1 MPIVEIQKVAGT
13 KKERVDLTVG
23 SFFYSDF
30 LAHRKDLSRDVLV
43 MVNGVELNLDDELD
57 FEITPTHFIQVFDQP
72 KGVIGDIL
80 NPVFNLVTKVFSFL
94 APKTPSFS
102 AAESNVKDS
111 PNNRLTGQTNV
122 ARAYQARPEI
132 HGQVRAFPDLIQQSM
147 FEYNNNLKTVTEWL
161 NIGIGEYKT
170 ESIRFAESDFTAMA
184 GASYKIYRPKEVIPL
199 INEGF
204 EFPDIDGQELPGPNE
219 SKDIPRYTAEANEV
233 VEIRLLGG
241 NAYAKIVRQDD
252 FDYFTQVV
260 FPRYISM
267 LISVSYEIM
276 AYNNETGQMEQITIT
291 KNITVDARLTSYA
304 ETDDESV
311 ILPVEYYTFFFDEL
325 SGSEFSQLPSNTR
338 INTTKFVMYDNQF
351 LTVGPF
357 FSPVDGD
364 QLWVHTQG
372 QLDGGSTA
380 SARID
385 YWKVD
390 VNNEEVVGTRKSKS
404 ISIHANNGARNYY
417 RTDKID
423 LIDGYSRYA
432 VQLTRVNNSS
442 DRSIMKV
449 ENAHIV
455 RVRENVIFE
464 NDTIVN
470 VSVRATEAPT
480 GARERKYN
488 LLATRMVISYDR
500 VSKQVDYTLRPSRSF
515 ADAVLHTW
523 LITAGESERNIDID
537 GLYRIHDSLPDER
550 LGYFDFTFDDEDIS
564 LGQRI
569 ETICNAARVTAYY
582 DNAVL
587 TFSRE
592 QSSEFPMTTFNRSN
606 ITGND
611 MKISYDM
618 SMPSG
623 YDGIELEYVEP
634 VRNKKDYIRF
644 RVDENGITEGL
655 SRTPNKIVLQGCRNR
670 YQAIDRA
677 LLEANRLIHQRTSI
691 SLTTLADGGNVYP
704 SDMVLIADTY
714 DSNQQAGY
722 ITERKG
728 EVFTTSEKIKF
739 DEEVWVYLTDSMS
752 YTTQKFKAEPRP
764 DTEFGFMASV
774 PEDIELNLYDGYRVQ
789 SSSRYVIATS
799 VETENIKWVIT
810 DKRPLGGERYT
821 ITATEYFD
829 AKADYNA

>member
-1 MPIVEIQKVAGT
+1 MPIVEIQLVAGT
-13 KKERVDLTVG
+13 PKERVDLKVG

-30 LAHRKDLSRDVLV
+30 LVHQQLHTDVV
-43 MVNGVELNLDDELD
+43 IIVNGRELQEDDELD

-72 KGVIGDIL
+72 KSVIGDIL

-102 AAESNVKDS
+102 VAESNVKDS

-184 GASYKIYRPKEVIPL
+184 GASYKIYKPKEVIPL

-219 SKDIPRYTAEANEV
+219 SKDIPQQTATANEV
-233 VEIRLLGG
+233 VSGEIKGG
-241 NAYAKIVRQDD
+241 EVAIKIVKQDE
-252 FDYFTQVV
+252 FEYFYELTK
-260 FPRYISM
+260 PRSISM
-267 LISVSYEIM
+267 TVNVSYD
-276 AYNNETGQMEQITIT
+276 TPQGSVT
-291 KNITVDARLTSYA
+291 KDVKIDAQLVDAKES
-304 ETDDESV
+304 DDGSL
-311 ILPVEYYTFFFDEL
+311 INPVEYYEFFFTNL
-325 SGSEFSQLPSNTR
+325 SGTDLAQLPPNAVV
-338 INTTKFVMYDNQF
+338 NTTKFILYDNQF

-364 QLWVHTQG
+364 QMWIHLQA
-372 QLDGGSTA
+372 QLGGGDNCNATVE
-380 SARID
+380 I
-385 YWKVD
+385 WKVNAD
-390 VNNEEVVGTRKSKS
+390 NEEIAGTRQSFNTALS
-404 ISIHANNGARNYY
+404 ANNGARVYY
-417 RTDKID
+417 KTDKVT
-423 LIDGYSRYA
+423 LNSGRGRYA
-432 VQLTRVNNSS
+432 VQLTRRNNSS
-442 DRSIMKV
+442 DQSIMKI

-455 RVRENVIFE
+455 RVRENVVFE

-500 VSKQVDYTLRPSRSF
+500 ASKQVDYTLRPSRSF

-523 LITAGESERNIDID
+523 LITAGESEKNIDID
-537 GLYRIHDSLPDER
+537 GLYRIYDSLPDER
-550 LGYFDFTFDDEDIS
+550 LGYFDYTFDDEDIS

-569 ETICNAARVTAYY
+569 ETICNAARVTAYF

-670 YQAIDRA
+670 YQAMDRA

-739 DEEVWVYLTDSMS
+739 DEEMWVYLTDSMG
-752 YTTQKFKAEPRP
+752 YTTQKFKAEPRQ
-764 DTEFGFMASV
+764 DTEFGFIASV
-774 PEDIELNLYDGYRVQ
+774 PEDIELNFYDGYRVQ
-789 SSSRYVIATS
+789 SPSRYVIATS
-799 VETENIKWVIT
+799 VETESIKWVIT

>member
-1 MPIVEIQKVAGT
+1 M
-13 KKERVDLTVG
+13 
-23 SFFYSDF
+23 
-30 LAHRKDLSRDVLV
+30 
-43 MVNGVELNLDDELD
+43 
-57 FEITPTHFIQVFDQP
+57 
-72 KGVIGDIL
+72 
-80 NPVFNLVTKVFSFL
+80 FNLVTKVFSFL

-184 GASYKIYRPKEVIPL
+184 GASYKIYKPKEVIQL

-219 SKDIPRYTAEANEV
+219 SKDIPQQTATASEV
-233 VEIRLLGG
+233 VSGEIKGG
-241 NAYAKIVRQDD
+241 EAAIKIVKQDE
-252 FDYFTQVV
+252 FEYFYELTK
-260 FPRYISM
+260 PRSISM
-267 LISVSYEIM
+267 TVNVSYD
-276 AYNNETGQMEQITIT
+276 TPQGSVT
-291 KNITVDARLTSYA
+291 KDVKIDAQLVDAKES
-304 ETDDESV
+304 DDGSL
-311 ILPVEYYTFFFDEL
+311 INPVEYYEFFFTNLTGTDL
-325 SGSEFSQLPSNTR
+325 AQLPPNAVV
-338 INTTKFVMYDNQF
+338 NTTKFILYDNQF

-364 QLWVHTQG
+364 QMWVHLQA
-372 QLDGGSTA
+372 QLGGGDNCNATVE
-380 SARID
+380 I
-385 YWKVD
+385 WKINTD
-390 VNNEEVVGTRKSKS
+390 NEEIAGTRQSFNTALS
-404 ISIHANNGARNYY
+404 ANNGARVYY
-417 RTDKID
+417 KTDKVT
-423 LIDGYSRYA
+423 LNSGRGRYA
-432 VQLTRVNNSS
+432 VQLTRRNNSS
-442 DRSIMKV
+442 DQSIMKV

-455 RVRENVIFE
+455 RVRESVVFE

-488 LLATRMVISYDR
+488 LLATRMHISYDR

-523 LITAGESERNIDID
+523 LITAGESEKNIDID
-537 GLYRIHDSLPDER
+537 GLYRIYDSLPDER
-550 LGYFDFTFDDEDIS
+550 LGYFDYTFDDEDIS

-569 ETICNAARVTAYY
+569 ETICNSARVTAYY

-670 YQAIDRA
+670 YQAMDRA

-722 ITERKG
+722 ITERDG
-728 EVFTTSEKIKF
+728 GAFTTSEKIKF
-739 DEEVWVYLTDSMS
+739 DEEMWVYLTDSMG
-752 YTTQKFKAEPRP
+752 YTTQKFKAEPRI
-764 DTEFGFMASV
+764 DTDFGFIASV
-774 PEDIELNLYDGYRVQ
+774 PENIELNFYDGYQKQ
-789 SSSRYVIATS
+789 SPSRYVIATS
-799 VETENIKWVIT
+799 VELESIKWVIT

-829 AKADYNA
+829 AKPDYNA

>member
-13 KKERVDLTVG
+13 KKERVDLKVG

-30 LAHRKDLSRDVLV
+30 LVHQKLHTDVV
-43 MVNGVELNLDDELD
+43 IIVNGRELQDDDELD
-57 FEITPTHFIQVFDQP
+57 FEITPTHYIQVFDQP

-219 SKDIPRYTAEANEV
+219 SKDIPQQTATANEV
-233 VEIRLLGG
+233 VSGEIKGG
-241 NAYAKIVRQDD
+241 EAAIKIVKQDE
-252 FDYFTQVV
+252 FEYFFELTK
-260 FPRYISM
+260 PRSISM
-267 LISVSYEIM
+267 TVNVSYD
-276 AYNNETGQMEQITIT
+276 TPQGSVT
-291 KNITVDARLTSYA
+291 KDVKIDAQLVDAKES
-304 ETDDESV
+304 DDGSL
-311 ILPVEYYTFFFDEL
+311 INPVEYYEFFFTSL
-325 SGSEFSQLPSNTR
+325 SGTDLAQLPPNAVV
-338 INTTKFVMYDNQF
+338 NTTKFILYDNQF

-364 QLWVHTQG
+364 QMWIHLQA
-372 QLDGGSTA
+372 QLGGGDNCNATVEIWK
-380 SARID
+380 ID
-385 YWKVD
+385 TD
-390 VNNEEVVGTRKSKS
+390 NEEIAGTRQSFNTALS
-404 ISIHANNGARNYY
+404 ANNGARVYY
-417 RTDKID
+417 KTDKVT
-423 LIDGYSRYA
+423 LNSGRGRYA
-432 VQLTRVNNSS
+432 VQLTRRNNSS
-442 DRSIMKV
+442 DQSIMKI

-455 RVRENVIFE
+455 RVRENVVFE

-523 LITAGESERNIDID
+523 LITAGESEKNIDID
-537 GLYRIHDSLPDER
+537 GLYRINDSLSDER
-550 LGYFDFTFDDEDIS
+550 LGYFDYTFDDEDIS

-569 ETICNAARVTAYY
+569 ETICNAARVTAYF

-670 YQAIDRA
+670 YQALDRA

-739 DEEVWVYLTDSMS
+739 DEEMWVYLTESMG
-752 YTTQKFKAEPRP
+752 YTTQKFKAEPRQ
-764 DTEFGFMASV
+764 DTEFGFIASV
-774 PEDIELNLYDGYRVQ
+774 PEDIELNLYDGYQKQ
-789 SSSRYVIATS
+789 SPSRYVIAAS
-799 VETENIKWVIT
+799 VELENIKWVIT

-829 AKADYNA
+829 AKPDYNA

>member
-1 MPIVEIQKVAGT
+1 MPIVEIQRIAGT
-13 KKERVDLTVG
+13 PKERVDLKVG

-30 LAHRKDLSRDVLV
+30 LVHQQLHSDVV
-43 MVNGVELNLDDELD
+43 IAVNGRELQEDDELD

-80 NPVFNLVTKVFSFL
+80 NPVFSLVTKVFSFL
-94 APKTPSFS
+94 VQKPASFS

-219 SKDIPRYTAEANEV
+219 SKDIPQQTATANEV
-233 VEIRLLGG
+233 VSGEIKGG
-241 NAYAKIVRQDD
+241 EAAIKIVKQDE
-252 FDYFTQVV
+252 FEYFYELTK
-260 FPRYISM
+260 PRSISM
-267 LISVSYEIM
+267 TVNVSYD
-276 AYNNETGQMEQITIT
+276 TPQGSVT
-291 KNITVDARLTSYA
+291 KDVKIDAQLVDAKES
-304 ETDDESV
+304 DDGSL
-311 ILPVEYYTFFFDEL
+311 INPVEYYEFFFTNL
-325 SGSEFSQLPSNTR
+325 SGTDLAQLPPNAVV
-338 INTTKFVMYDNQF
+338 NTTKFILYDNQF

-364 QLWVHTQG
+364 QMWIHLQA
-372 QLDGGSTA
+372 QLGGGDNCNATVE
-380 SARID
+380 I
-385 YWKVD
+385 WKINTD
-390 VNNEEVVGTRKSKS
+390 NEEIAGTRQSFNTALS
-404 ISIHANNGARNYY
+404 ANNGARVYY
-417 RTDKID
+417 KTDKVT
-423 LIDGYSRYA
+423 LNSGRGRYA
-432 VQLTRVNNSS
+432 VQLTRRNNSS
-442 DRSIMKV
+442 DQSVMKI

-455 RVRENVIFE
+455 RVRENVVFE

-523 LITAGESERNIDID
+523 LITAGESEKNIDID
-537 GLYRIHDSLPDER
+537 GLYRIYDSLPDER
-550 LGYFDFTFDDEDIS
+550 LGYFDYTFDDEDIS

-569 ETICNAARVTAYY
+569 ETICNAARVTAYF

-644 RVDENGITEGL
+644 RVDENGIAEGL

-670 YQAIDRA
+670 YQAMDRA

-739 DEEVWVYLTDSMS
+739 DEEMWVYLTDSMG
-752 YTTQKFKAEPRP
+752 YTTQKFKAEPRQ
-764 DTEFGFMASV
+764 DTEFGFIASV
-774 PEDIELNLYDGYRVQ
+774 PEDIELNFYDGYRVQ
-789 SSSRYVIATS
+789 SPSRYVIATS
-799 VETENIKWVIT
+799 VETDNIKWVIT

-829 AKADYNA
+829 AKPNYNA

>member
-1 MPIVEIQKVAGT
+1 MPIVEIQRIAGT
-13 KKERVDLTVG
+13 PKERVDLTVG

-30 LAHRKDLSRDVLV
+30 LVHQQLHSDATII
-43 MVNGVELNLDDELD
+43 VNGREMQDDDELD

-184 GASYKIYRPKEVIPL
+184 GASYKIYKPKEVIPL

-219 SKDIPRYTAEANEV
+219 SKDIPQQTATANEV
-233 VEIRLLGG
+233 VSGEIKGG
-241 NAYAKIVRQDD
+241 EAAIKIVKQDE
-252 FDYFTQVV
+252 FEYFYELTK
-260 FPRYISM
+260 PRSISM
-267 LISVSYEIM
+267 TVNVSYD
-276 AYNNETGQMEQITIT
+276 TPQGSVT
-291 KNITVDARLTSYA
+291 KDVKIDAQLVDAKES
-304 ETDDESV
+304 DDGSL
-311 ILPVEYYTFFFDEL
+311 INPAEYYEFFFTNL
-325 SGSEFSQLPSNTR
+325 SGTDLAQLPPNAVV
-338 INTTKFVMYDNQF
+338 NTTKFILYDNQF

-364 QLWVHTQG
+364 QMWIHLQA
-372 QLDGGSTA
+372 QLGGGDNCNATVEIWK
-380 SARID
+380 ID
-385 YWKVD
+385 TD
-390 VNNEEVVGTRKSKS
+390 NEEIAGTRQSFNTALS
-404 ISIHANNGARNYY
+404 ANNGARVYY
-417 RTDKID
+417 KTDKVT
-423 LIDGYSRYA
+423 LNSGRGRYA
-432 VQLTRVNNSS
+432 VQLTRRNNSS
-442 DRSIMKV
+442 DQSIMKI

-455 RVRENVIFE
+455 RVRENVVFD

-488 LLATRMVISYDR
+488 LLATRMHISYDR

-523 LITAGESERNIDID
+523 LITAGESEKNIDID
-537 GLYRIHDSLPDER
+537 GLYRINDSLPDER
-550 LGYFDFTFDDEDIS
+550 LGYFDYTFDDEDIS

-569 ETICNAARVTAYY
+569 ETICNAARVTAYF

-644 RVDENGITEGL
+644 RVNENGITEGL
-655 SRTPNKIVLQGCRNR
+655 SRTPNKIILQGCRNR
-670 YQAIDRA
+670 YQALDRA

-722 ITERKG
+722 VTERNG
-728 EVFTTSEKIKF
+728 EAFTTSEKIKF
-739 DEEVWVYLTDSMS
+739 DEEMWVYLTDSMG
-752 YTTQKFKAEPRP
+752 YTTQKFKVEPRN
-764 DTEFGFMASV
+764 DTELGFIASV
-774 PEDIELNLYDGYRVQ
+774 PEYIELNFYDGYNKQVA
-789 SSSRYVIATS
+789 SRYIIATS
-799 VETENIKWVIT
+799 DELEMTKWVIT

-829 AKADYNA
+829 AKLDYNA

>member
-1 MPIVEIQKVAGT
+1 MHQQ
-13 KKERVDLTVG
+13 LH
-23 SFFYSDF
+23 SDVVI
-30 LAHRKDLSRDVLV
+30 L
-43 MVNGVELNLDDELD
+43 VNGRELQDDDELD

-184 GASYKIYRPKEVIPL
+184 GASYKIYRPKEVIPM

-219 SKDIPRYTAEANEV
+219 SKDIPQQTATANEV
-233 VEIRLLGG
+233 VSGEIKGG
-241 NAYAKIVRQDD
+241 EAAIKIVKQDE
-252 FDYFTQVV
+252 FEYFFELTK
-260 FPRYISM
+260 PRSISM
-267 LISVSYEIM
+267 TVNVSYD
-276 AYNNETGQMEQITIT
+276 TPQGSVT
-291 KNITVDARLTSYA
+291 KDVKIDAQLVDAKES
-304 ETDDESV
+304 DDGSL
-311 ILPVEYYTFFFDEL
+311 INPVEYYEFFFTNLTGTDL
-325 SGSEFSQLPSNTR
+325 AQLPPNAVV
-338 INTTKFVMYDNQF
+338 NTTKFILYDNQF

-364 QLWVHTQG
+364 QMWVHTQG
-372 QLDGGSTA
+372 QLGGGDYC

-385 YWKVD
+385 IWKVD
-390 VNNEEVVGTRKSKS
+390 VNNEEITGTRQQLVTRL
-404 ISIHANNGARNYY
+404 NETNGTRVYY
-417 RTDKID
+417 KTEKIN
-423 LIDGYSRYA
+423 LAAGRGRYA
-432 VQLTRVNNSS
+432 IQLTRLENSN
-442 DRSIMKV
+442 DHSIMKI

-455 RVRENVIFE
+455 RVRENVVFE

-488 LLATRMVISYDR
+488 LLATRMHISYDR

-523 LITAGESERNIDID
+523 LITAGESEKNIDID
-537 GLYRIHDSLPDER
+537 GLYRINDSLPDDR
-550 LGYFDFTFDDEDIS
+550 LGYFDYTFDDEDIS

-569 ETICNAARVTAYY
+569 ETICNAARVTAYF

-670 YQAIDRA
+670 YQAMDRA

-722 ITERKG
+722 ITDRNG

-739 DEEVWVYLTDSMS
+739 DEEMWVYLTDSMG
-752 YTTQKFKAEPRP
+752 YTTQKFKAEPRIN
-764 DTEFGFMASV
+764 TEFGFIASV
-774 PEDIELNLYDGYRVQ
+774 PEDIELNLYDGYQKQ
-789 SSSRYVIATS
+789 SPSRYVIAAS
-799 VETENIKWVIT
+799 VELENIKWVIT

-829 AKADYNA
+829 AKPDYNA

>member
-1 MPIVEIQKVAGT
+1 MPIVEIQRVAGT
-13 KKERVDLTVG
+13 PKERVDLKVG

-30 LAHRKDLSRDVLV
+30 LVHQQLHSDVLII
-43 MVNGVELNLDDELD
+43 VNGRELQEDDELD

-72 KGVIGDIL
+72 KSVIGDIL

-184 GASYKIYRPKEVIPL
+184 GASYRIYKPREVIPL

-219 SKDIPRYTAEANEV
+219 SKDIPQQTATANEV
-233 VEIRLLGG
+233 VSGEIKGG
-241 NAYAKIVRQDD
+241 EAAIKIVKQDE
-252 FDYFTQVV
+252 FEYFYELTK
-260 FPRYISM
+260 PR
-267 LISVSYEIM
+267 SVSMTVNVSYDTPQGSVTKDIIIDAQLADAKESDDGALIGKTYYYE
-276 AYNNETGQMEQITIT
+276 
-291 KNITVDARLTSYA
+291 
-304 ETDDESV
+304 
-311 ILPVEYYTFFFDEL
+311 FFFTNLTGTDL
-325 SGSEFSQLPSNTR
+325 AQLPPNAV
-338 INTTKFVMYDNQF
+338 INTSKFILYDNQF

-364 QLWVHTQG
+364 QMWIHLQA
-372 QLDGGSTA
+372 QLGGGDNCNATVE
-380 SARID
+380 I
-385 YWKVD
+385 WKINTD
-390 VNNEEVVGTRKSKS
+390 NEEIAGTRQSFNTALS
-404 ISIHANNGARNYY
+404 ANNGARVYY
-417 RTDKID
+417 KTDKVT
-423 LIDGYSRYA
+423 LNSGRGRYA
-432 VQLTRVNNSS
+432 VQLTRRNNSS
-442 DRSIMKV
+442 DQSIMKI

-455 RVRENVIFE
+455 RVRENVVFE

-523 LITAGESERNIDID
+523 LITAGESEKNIDID
-537 GLYRIHDSLPDER
+537 GLYRIYDSLPDER
-550 LGYFDFTFDDEDIS
+550 LGYFDYTFDDEDIS

-569 ETICNAARVTAYY
+569 ETICNAARVTAYF

-670 YQAIDRA
+670 YQALDRA

-722 ITERKG
+722 ITDRTG
-728 EVFTTSEKIKF
+728 NAFTTSEKIKF
-739 DEEVWVYLTDSMS
+739 DNEMWVYLTDSMG
-752 YTTQKFKAEPRP
+752 YTTQKFKADPRQ
-764 DTEFGFMASV
+764 DTELGFIANV
-774 PEDIELNLYDGYRVQ
+774 PEEIELNFYDGYNKQVA
-789 SSSRYVIATS
+789 SRYIIATS
-799 VETENIKWVIT
+799 DELEMTKWIIT

-829 AKADYNA
+829 AKPDYNV

>member
-1 MPIVEIQKVAGT
+1 MPIVEIQRIAGT
-13 KKERVDLTVG
+13 PKERVDLKVG

-30 LAHRKDLSRDVLV
+30 LVHREDLSRDVLV
-43 MVNGVELNLDDELD
+43 MVNGVELGLDDELD

-184 GASYKIYRPKEVIPL
+184 GASYKIYKPKEVIPR

-219 SKDIPRYTAEANEV
+219 SKDIPQQTATASEV
-233 VEIRLLGG
+233 VSGEIKGG
-241 NAYAKIVRQDD
+241 EAAIKIVKQDA
-252 FDYFTQVV
+252 FEYFFELTK
-260 FPRYISM
+260 PRSISM
-267 LISVSYEIM
+267 TVNVSYD
-276 AYNNETGQMEQITIT
+276 TPQGSVT
-291 KNITVDARLTSYA
+291 KDVKIDAQLVDVKES
-304 ETDDESV
+304 DDGSL
-311 ILPVEYYTFFFDEL
+311 INPVEYYEFFFTNL
-325 SGSEFSQLPSNTR
+325 SGTDLAQLPPNAVV
-338 INTTKFVMYDNQF
+338 NTTKFILYDNQF

-364 QLWVHTQG
+364 QMWIHLQA
-372 QLDGGSTA
+372 QLGGGDNCNATVE
-380 SARID
+380 I
-385 YWKVD
+385 WKINTD
-390 VNNEEVVGTRKSKS
+390 NEEIAGTRQSFNTALS
-404 ISIHANNGARNYY
+404 ANNGARVYY
-417 RTDKID
+417 KTDKVT
-423 LIDGYSRYA
+423 LNSGRGRYA
-432 VQLTRVNNSS
+432 VQLTRRNNSS
-442 DRSIMKV
+442 DQSIMKI

-455 RVRENVIFE
+455 RVRENVVFE

-523 LITAGESERNIDID
+523 LITAGENERNIDID
-537 GLYRIHDSLPDER
+537 GLYRIYDSLPDER
-550 LGYFDFTFDDEDIS
+550 LGYFDYTFDDEDIS

-569 ETICNAARVTAYY
+569 ETICNVARVTAYF

-592 QSSEFPMTTFNRSN
+592 QSSEFPMTTFSRSN

-644 RVDENGITEGL
+644 RVDEIGITEGI

-670 YQAIDRA
+670 YQALDRA

-739 DEEVWVYLTDSMS
+739 DDEMWVYLTDSMG
-752 YTTQKFKAEPRP
+752 YTTQKFKAEPRQ
-764 DTEFGFMASV
+764 DTDFGFIASV

-789 SSSRYVIATS
+789 SPSRYVIATS
-799 VETENIKWVIT
+799 VETDNIKWVVT

>member
-1 MPIVEIQKVAGT
+1 M
-13 KKERVDLTVG
+13 
-23 SFFYSDF
+23 
-30 LAHRKDLSRDVLV
+30 
-43 MVNGVELNLDDELD
+43 
-57 FEITPTHFIQVFDQP
+57 
-72 KGVIGDIL
+72 
-80 NPVFNLVTKVFSFL
+80 
-94 APKTPSFS
+94 
-102 AAESNVKDS
+102 
-111 PNNRLTGQTNV
+111 
-122 ARAYQARPEI
+122 
-132 HGQVRAFPDLIQQSM
+132 
-147 FEYNNNLKTVTEWL
+147 
-161 NIGIGEYKT
+161 
-170 ESIRFAESDFTAMA
+170 
-184 GASYKIYRPKEVIPL
+184 
-199 INEGF
+199 
-204 EFPDIDGQELPGPNE
+204 PGPNE
-219 SKDIPRYTAEANEV
+219 SNDIPQQTATANEV
-233 VEIRLLGG
+233 VSGEIKGG
-241 NAYAKIVRQDD
+241 EAAIKIVKQDE
-252 FDYFTQVV
+252 FEYFYELTK
-260 FPRYISM
+260 PRSISM
-267 LISVSYEIM
+267 TMNVSYDTPQG
-276 AYNNETGQMEQITIT
+276 YVT
-291 KNITVDARLTSYA
+291 KDVKIDAQLVDAKES
-304 ETDDESV
+304 DDGSL
-311 ILPVEYYTFFFDEL
+311 INPVEYYEFFFTNL
-325 SGSEFSQLPSNTR
+325 SGTDLVQLPPNAVV
-338 INTTKFVMYDNQF
+338 NTTKFILYDNQF

-364 QLWVHTQG
+364 QMWIHLQA
-372 QLDGGSTA
+372 QLGGGDNCNATVE
-380 SARID
+380 I
-385 YWKVD
+385 WKINTD
-390 VNNEEVVGTRKSKS
+390 NEEIASTRQSFNTALS
-404 ISIHANNGARNYY
+404 ANNGARVYY
-417 RTDKID
+417 KTDKVT
-423 LIDGYSRYA
+423 LNSGRGRYA
-432 VQLTRVNNSS
+432 VQLTRRNNSS
-442 DRSIMKV
+442 DQSIMKI

-455 RVRENVIFE
+455 RVRENAVFE

-523 LITAGESERNIDID
+523 LITAGESEKNIDID
-537 GLYRIHDSLPDER
+537 CLYRIYDSLPDER
-550 LGYFDFTFDDEDIS
+550 LGCFDYTFDDEDIS

-670 YQAIDRA
+670 YQALDRA

-714 DSNQQAGY
+714 DSNQQSGY

-728 EVFTTSEKIKF
+728 EIFTTSEKIKF
-739 DEEVWVYLTDSMS
+739 DDEMWVYLTDSMG
-752 YTTQKFKAEPRP
+752 YTTQKFKAEPRQ
-764 DTEFGFMASV
+764 DTEFGFIASV
-774 PEDIELNLYDGYRVQ
+774 PEDIELNFYDGYLVQ
-789 SSSRYVIATS
+789 SPSRYVIATS
-799 VETENIKWVIT
+799 VELENTKWVIT

-829 AKADYNA
+829 AKPDYNA

>member
-1 MPIVEIQKVAGT
+1 MPIVEIQRIAGT
-13 KKERVDLTVG
+13 PKERVDLTVG

-30 LAHRKDLSRDVLV
+30 LVHQQLHTDVV
-43 MVNGVELNLDDELD
+43 IIVNGRELQEDDELD

-72 KGVIGDIL
+72 KNVIGDIL

-184 GASYKIYRPKEVIPL
+184 GASYKIYKPKEVIPL

-219 SKDIPRYTAEANEV
+219 SKDIPRQTATANEV
-233 VEIRLLGG
+233 VSGEIKGG
-241 NAYAKIVRQDD
+241 EAAIKIVKQDD
-252 FDYFTQVV
+252 FEYFYELTK
-260 FPRYISM
+260 PRSISM
-267 LISVSYEIM
+267 TVNVSFDTPQGSVSKDVRM
-276 AYNNETGQMEQITIT
+276 DAQL
-291 KNITVDARLTSYA
+291 VDAKIS
-304 ETDDESV
+304 DDGSL
-311 ILPVEYYTFFFDEL
+311 INPTEYYEFFFSNLTGTEL
-325 SGSEFSQLPSNTR
+325 AQLPPNAVV
-338 INTTKFVMYDNQF
+338 NTTKFILYDNQF

-364 QLWVHTQG
+364 QMWIHLQA
-372 QLDGGSTA
+372 QLGGGDNCNATVE
-380 SARID
+380 I
-385 YWKVD
+385 WKINTD
-390 VNNEEVVGTRKSKS
+390 NEEIVGTRQSFNTALS
-404 ISIHANNGARNYY
+404 ANNGSRVYY
-417 RTDKID
+417 KTDKVT
-423 LIDGYSRYA
+423 LNSGRGRYA
-432 VQLTRVNNSS
+432 VQLTRRNNSS
-442 DRSIMKV
+442 DQSVMKI

-455 RVRENVIFE
+455 RVRENVVFE
-464 NDTIVN
+464 NDTIAT
-470 VSVRATEAPT
+470 VSIRATEAPT

-550 LGYFDFTFDDEDIS
+550 LGYFDYTFDDEDIS

-569 ETICNAARVTAYY
+569 ENICNAARVTAYY

-655 SRTPNKIVLQGCRNR
+655 SRAPNKIVLQGCRNR
-670 YQAIDRA
+670 YQALDRA

-739 DEEVWVYLTDSMS
+739 DEEMWVYLTDSMG

-764 DTEFGFMASV
+764 DTEFGFIASV
-774 PEDIELNLYDGYRVQ
+774 PEDIELNFYDGYQKQ
-789 SSSRYVIATS
+789 SPSRYVIATS
-799 VETENIKWVIT
+799 VELENIKWVIT

-829 AKADYNA
+829 AKPDYNA

>member
-1 MPIVEIQKVAGT
+1 MPIVEIQRVAGT
-13 KKERVDLTVG
+13 PKERVDLKVG

-30 LAHRKDLSRDVLV
+30 LVHQQLHTDVV
-43 MVNGVELNLDDELD
+43 IIVNGRELQDDDELD
-57 FEITPTHFIQVFDQP
+57 FEITPTHYIQVFDQP

-161 NIGIGEYKT
+161 NIGIGEYRT

-184 GASYKIYRPKEVIPL
+184 GASYKIYKPKEVIPL

-219 SKDIPRYTAEANEV
+219 SKDIPQQTATANEV
-233 VEIRLLGG
+233 VSGEIKGG
-241 NAYAKIVRQDD
+241 EAAIKIVKQDE
-252 FDYFTQVV
+252 FEYFYELTK
-260 FPRYISM
+260 PRSISM
-267 LISVSYEIM
+267 TVNVSYD
-276 AYNNETGQMEQITIT
+276 TPQGSVT
-291 KNITVDARLTSYA
+291 KDVKIDAQLVDAK
-304 ETDDESV
+304 ESNDGSL
-311 ILPVEYYTFFFDEL
+311 INPVEYYEFFFTNL
-325 SGSEFSQLPSNTR
+325 SGTDLAQLPPNAVV
-338 INTTKFVMYDNQF
+338 NTTKFILYDNQF

-364 QLWVHTQG
+364 QMWIHLQA
-372 QLDGGSTA
+372 QLGGGDNCNATVE
-380 SARID
+380 I
-385 YWKVD
+385 WKINTD
-390 VNNEEVVGTRKSKS
+390 NEEIAGTRQSFNTALS
-404 ISIHANNGARNYY
+404 ANNGARVYY
-417 RTDKID
+417 RTDKVT
-423 LIDGYSRYA
+423 LNSGRGRYA
-432 VQLTRVNNSS
+432 VQLTRRNNSS
-442 DRSIMKV
+442 DQSIMKI

-455 RVRENVIFE
+455 RVRENVVFE

-523 LITAGESERNIDID
+523 LITAGESEKNIDID
-537 GLYRIHDSLPDER
+537 GLYRINDSLPDER
-550 LGYFDFTFDDEDIS
+550 LGYFDYTFDDEDIS

-582 DNAVL
+582 DNAVI

-670 YQAIDRA
+670 YQALDRA

-728 EVFTTSEKIKF
+728 EIFTTSEKIKF
-739 DEEVWVYLTDSMS
+739 DDEMWVYLTDSMG
-752 YTTQKFKAEPRP
+752 YTTQKFKAEPRS
-764 DTEFGFMASV
+764 DTEFGFIASV

-789 SSSRYVIATS
+789 SPSRYVIATS
-799 VETENIKWVIT
+799 VETDNIKWVIT

>member
-1 MPIVEIQKVAGT
+1 MPIVEIQRIAGT
-13 KKERVDLTVG
+13 PKERVDLKVG

-30 LAHRKDLSRDVLV
+30 LVHQQLHNDAVII
-43 MVNGVELNLDDELD
+43 VNGRELQEDDELD

-184 GASYKIYRPKEVIPL
+184 GASYKIYRPSEVIPL

-219 SKDIPRYTAEANEV
+219 SKDIPQQTATANEV
-233 VEIRLLGG
+233 VSGEIKGG
-241 NAYAKIVRQDD
+241 EAAIRIVKQDE
-252 FDYFTQVV
+252 FEYFYELTK
-260 FPRYISM
+260 PRSISM
-267 LISVSYEIM
+267 TVNVSYD
-276 AYNNETGQMEQITIT
+276 TPQGSVT
-291 KNITVDARLTSYA
+291 KDVKIDAQLVDAKES
-304 ETDDESV
+304 DDGSL
-311 ILPVEYYTFFFDEL
+311 INPVEYYEFFFTNLTGTDL
-325 SGSEFSQLPSNTR
+325 AQLPPNAVV
-338 INTTKFVMYDNQF
+338 NTTKFTLYDNQF

-364 QLWVHTQG
+364 QMWIHLQA
-372 QLDGGSTA
+372 QLGGGDNCNATVE
-380 SARID
+380 I
-385 YWKVD
+385 WKINTD
-390 VNNEEVVGTRKSKS
+390 NEEIAGTRQSFNTALS
-404 ISIHANNGARNYY
+404 ANNGARVYY
-417 RTDKID
+417 KTDKVT
-423 LIDGYSRYA
+423 LNSGRGRYA
-432 VQLTRVNNSS
+432 VQLTRRNNSS
-442 DRSIMKV
+442 DQSIMKI

-455 RVRENVIFE
+455 RVRENVVFE

-500 VSKQVDYTLRPSRSF
+500 VSKQVDYALRPSRSF

-523 LITAGESERNIDID
+523 LITAGESEKNIDID
-537 GLYRIHDSLPDER
+537 GLYRIYDSLPDER
-550 LGYFDFTFDDEDIS
+550 LGYFDYTFDDEDIS

-569 ETICNAARVTAYY
+569 ETICNSARVTAYF

-592 QSSEFPMTTFNRSN
+592 QTSEFPMTTFNRSN

-644 RVDENGITEGL
+644 RVDENGITEGV

-670 YQAIDRA
+670 YQALDRA

-722 ITERKG
+722 ITERNG

-739 DEEVWVYLTDSMS
+739 NEEMWVYLTDSIG

-764 DTEFGFMASV
+764 DTEFGFIASV
-774 PEDIELNLYDGYRVQ
+774 PEDIELNFYDGYQKQ
-789 SSSRYVIATS
+789 SPSRYVIATS
-799 VETENIKWVIT
+799 VELENIKWVIT

-829 AKADYNA
+829 AKPDYSA

>member
-1 MPIVEIQKVAGT
+1 MPIVEIQRIAGT
-13 KKERVDLTVG
+13 PKERVDLKVG

-30 LAHRKDLSRDVLV
+30 LVHQQLHSDV
-43 MVNGVELNLDDELD
+43 MIIVNGRELQDDDELD
-57 FEITPTHFIQVFDQP
+57 FDITPTHFIQVFDQP

-184 GASYKIYRPKEVIPL
+184 GASYKIYKPKEVIPR

-219 SKDIPRYTAEANEV
+219 SKDIPQQTATANEV
-233 VEIRLLGG
+233 VSGEIKGG
-241 NAYAKIVRQDD
+241 EAAIKIVKQDE
-252 FDYFTQVV
+252 FEYFYELTK
-260 FPRYISM
+260 PRSISM
-267 LISVSYEIM
+267 TVNVSYD
-276 AYNNETGQMEQITIT
+276 TPQGSVT
-291 KNITVDARLTSYA
+291 KDVKIDAQLVDAK
-304 ETDDESV
+304 ESNDGSL
-311 ILPVEYYTFFFDEL
+311 INPVEYYEFFFTNL
-325 SGSEFSQLPSNTR
+325 SGTDLAQLPPNAVV
-338 INTTKFVMYDNQF
+338 NTTKFILYDNQF

-364 QLWVHTQG
+364 QMWIHLQA
-372 QLDGGSTA
+372 QLGGGDNCNATVE
-380 SARID
+380 I
-385 YWKVD
+385 WKINTD
-390 VNNEEVVGTRKSKS
+390 NEEIAGTRQSFNTALS
-404 ISIHANNGARNYY
+404 ANNGARVYY
-417 RTDKID
+417 KTDKVT
-423 LIDGYSRYA
+423 LNSGRGRYA
-432 VQLTRVNNSS
+432 VQLTRRNNSS
-442 DRSIMKV
+442 DQSIMKI

-455 RVRENVIFE
+455 RVRENVVFE

-488 LLATRMVISYDR
+488 LLATRMHISYDR

-537 GLYRIHDSLPDER
+537 GLYRIYDSLPDER
-550 LGYFDFTFDDEDIS
+550 LGYFDYTFDDEDIS

-569 ETICNAARVTAYY
+569 ETICNSARVTAYY

-670 YQAIDRA
+670 YQAMDRA
-677 LLEANRLIHQRTSI
+677 LLEANRLIHQRTSV

-722 ITERKG
+722 ITERNG

-739 DEEVWVYLTDSMS
+739 DDEMWVYLTDSMG
-752 YTTQKFKAEPRP
+752 YTTQKFKAEPRQ
-764 DTEFGFMASV
+764 DTEFGFTASV
-774 PEDIELNLYDGYRVQ
+774 PEDIELNFYDGHWVQ
-789 SSSRYVIATS
+789 SPSRYVIATS
-799 VETENIKWVIT
+799 VETDNIKWVIT

-829 AKADYNA
+829 AKPDYNA

>member
-30 LAHRKDLSRDVLV
+30 LVHQQLHNDVV
-43 MVNGVELNLDDELD
+43 IIVNGRELQSDDELG

-132 HGQVRAFPDLIQQSM
+132 HGQVRAFPNLIQQSM

-184 GASYKIYRPKEVIPL
+184 GASYKIYRPKEIIPL

-219 SKDIPRYTAEANEV
+219 SKDIPQQTATANEV
-233 VEIRLLGG
+233 VSGEIKGG
-241 NAYAKIVRQDD
+241 EAAIKIVKQDEFEYFYELTKPRSISMTVNVSYDTPQGSVTKDVKIDAQLVDAKISDD
-252 FDYFTQVV
+252 G
-260 FPRYISM
+260 S
-267 LISVSYEIM
+267 LI
-276 AYNNETGQMEQITIT
+276 T
-291 KNITVDARLTSYA
+291 
-304 ETDDESV
+304 
-311 ILPVEYYTFFFDEL
+311 PVEYYEFFFTNL
-325 SGSEFSQLPSNTR
+325 SGTDLAQLPPNAVV
-338 INTTKFVMYDNQF
+338 NTTKFILYDNQF

-364 QLWVHTQG
+364 QMWIHLQA
-372 QLDGGSTA
+372 QLGGGDNCNATVE
-380 SARID
+380 I
-385 YWKVD
+385 WKINTD
-390 VNNEEVVGTRKSKS
+390 NEEISGTRQSFNTTLS
-404 ISIHANNGARNYY
+404 ANNGARVYY
-417 RTDKID
+417 KTDKVT
-423 LIDGYSRYA
+423 LNSGRGRYA
-432 VQLTRVNNSS
+432 VQLTRRNNSS
-442 DRSIMKV
+442 DQSIMKI

-455 RVRENVIFE
+455 RVRENVVFE

-488 LLATRMVISYDR
+488 LLATRMHISYDR

-523 LITAGESERNIDID
+523 LITAGESEKNIDID
-537 GLYRIHDSLPDER
+537 GLYRIYDSLPDER
-550 LGYFDFTFDDEDIS
+550 LGYFDYTFDDEDIS

-670 YQAIDRA
+670 YQAMDRA

-728 EVFTTSEKIKF
+728 EAFTTSEKIKF
-739 DEEVWVYLTDSMS
+739 DEEMWVYLTDSMG
-752 YTTQKFKAEPRP
+752 YTTQKFKAEPRQ
-764 DTEFGFMASV
+764 DTEFGFIANV
-774 PEDIELNLYDGYRVQ
+774 PEDVELNFYDGYNKQVA
-789 SSSRYVIATS
+789 SRYIIATS
-799 VETENIKWVIT
+799 DELEMTKWAIT
-810 DKRPLGGERYT
+810 DKRPLGSERYT

-829 AKADYNA
+829 AKPDYNA

>member
-30 LAHRKDLSRDVLV
+30 LVHREDLSRDVLV
-43 MVNGVELNLDDELD
+43 TVNGVELGLDDELD

-72 KGVIGDIL
+72 KGVVSDIL

-184 GASYKIYRPKEVIPL
+184 GASYKIYKPKEVIPL

-219 SKDIPRYTAEANEV
+219 SKDIPRQTATANEV
-233 VEIRLLGG
+233 VSGEIKGG
-241 NAYAKIVRQDD
+241 EAAIKIIKQDE
-252 FDYFTQVV
+252 FEYFYELTK
-260 FPRYISM
+260 PRSISM
-267 LISVSYEIM
+267 TVNVSYD
-276 AYNNETGQMEQITIT
+276 TPQGVVT
-291 KNITVDARLTSYA
+291 KDVKIDAQLVDAKES
-304 ETDDESV
+304 DDGSL
-311 ILPVEYYTFFFDEL
+311 INPVEYYEFFFTNL
-325 SGSEFSQLPSNTR
+325 SGTDLAQLPPNAVV
-338 INTTKFVMYDNQF
+338 NTTKFILYDNQF

-364 QLWVHTQG
+364 QMWIHLQA
-372 QLDGGSTA
+372 QLGGGDNCNATVE
-380 SARID
+380 I
-385 YWKVD
+385 WKINTD
-390 VNNEEVVGTRKSKS
+390 NEEISGTRQSFNTALS
-404 ISIHANNGARNYY
+404 ANNGARVYY
-417 RTDKID
+417 KTDKVT
-423 LIDGYSRYA
+423 LNSGRGRYA
-432 VQLTRVNNSS
+432 VQLTRRNNSS
-442 DRSIMKV
+442 DQSIMKI
-449 ENAHIV
+449 ENSHIV
-455 RVRENVIFE
+455 RVRENVVFE

-500 VSKQVDYTLRPSRSF
+500 ASKQVDYTLRPSRSF

-537 GLYRIHDSLPDER
+537 GLYRIYDSLPDER
-550 LGYFDFTFDDEDIS
+550 LGYFDYTFDDEDIS

-644 RVDENGITEGL
+644 RVDENGIAKGL

-670 YQAIDRA
+670 YQALDRA

-722 ITERKG
+722 ITERNG
-728 EVFTTSEKIKF
+728 EVFKTSEKIKF
-739 DEEVWVYLTDSMS
+739 DEEMWVYLTDSMG
-752 YTTQKFKAEPRP
+752 YTTQKFKAEPRE
-764 DTEFGFMASV
+764 DTEFGFIAGV
-774 PEDIELNLYDGYRVQ
+774 PEDIELNFYDGYNKQVA
-789 SSSRYVIATS
+789 SRYIIATS
-799 VETENIKWVIT
+799 DELEMTKWVIT

>member
-1 MPIVEIQKVAGT
+1 MPIVEIQRIAGT
-13 KKERVDLTVG
+13 PKERVDLKVG

-30 LAHRKDLSRDVLV
+30 LVHQQLHTDVV
-43 MVNGVELNLDDELD
+43 IVVNGRELQDDDELD
-57 FEITPTHFIQVFDQP
+57 FEITPTHFIQVLDQP
-72 KGVIGDIL
+72 KSVIGDIL

-184 GASYKIYRPKEVIPL
+184 GASYKIYKPKDVIPL

-219 SKDIPRYTAEANEV
+219 SKDIPQQTATANEV
-233 VEIRLLGG
+233 VSGEIKGG
-241 NAYAKIVRQDD
+241 EAAIKIVKQDE
-252 FDYFTQVV
+252 FEYFYELTK
-260 FPRYISM
+260 PRSISM
-267 LISVSYEIM
+267 TVNVSYD
-276 AYNNETGQMEQITIT
+276 TPQGSVT
-291 KNITVDARLTSYA
+291 KDVKIDAQLADAKES
-304 ETDDESV
+304 DDGSL
-311 ILPVEYYTFFFDEL
+311 INPVEYYEFFFTNLTGTDL
-325 SGSEFSQLPSNTR
+325 AQLPPNAVV
-338 INTTKFVMYDNQF
+338 NTTKFILYDNQF

-364 QLWVHTQG
+364 QMWIHLQA
-372 QLDGGSTA
+372 QLGGGDNCNATVE
-380 SARID
+380 I
-385 YWKVD
+385 WKINTD
-390 VNNEEVVGTRKSKS
+390 NEEIAGTRQSFNTALS
-404 ISIHANNGARNYY
+404 ANNGARVYY
-417 RTDKID
+417 KTDKVT
-423 LIDGYSRYA
+423 LNSGRGRYA
-432 VQLTRVNNSS
+432 VQLTRRNNSS
-442 DRSIMKV
+442 DQSIMKI

-537 GLYRIHDSLPDER
+537 GLYRIYDSLPDER
-550 LGYFDFTFDDEDIS
+550 LGYFDYTFDDEDIS

-569 ETICNAARVTAYY
+569 ETICNAARVTAYF

-623 YDGIELEYVEP
+623 YDGIELEYVDP

-670 YQAIDRA
+670 YQAMDRA

-728 EVFTTSEKIKF
+728 EVFKTSEKIKF
-739 DEEVWVYLTDSMS
+739 GEEMWVYLTDSMG
-752 YTTQKFKAEPRP
+752 YTTQKFKAESRQ
-764 DTEFGFMASV
+764 DTEFGFIASV
-774 PEDIELNLYDGYRVQ
+774 PEYIELNFYDGYQKQ
-789 SSSRYVIATS
+789 SPSRYVIATS
-799 VETENIKWVIT
+799 VELENIKWVIT

-829 AKADYNA
+829 AKPDYNA

>member
-1 MPIVEIQKVAGT
+1 MPIVEIQRIAGT
-13 KKERVDLTVG
+13 PKERVDLTVG

-30 LAHRKDLSRDVLV
+30 LVHQQLHSDAVII
-43 MVNGVELNLDDELD
+43 VNGRELQEDDELD

-72 KGVIGDIL
+72 KSVIGDIL

-102 AAESNVKDS
+102 VAESNVKDS

-132 HGQVRAFPDLIQQSM
+132 HGQVRVFPDLIQQSM

-184 GASYKIYRPKEVIPL
+184 GANYKIYKPKEVIPL

-219 SKDIPRYTAEANEV
+219 SKDIPQQTATANEV
-233 VEIRLLGG
+233 VSGEIKGG
-241 NAYAKIVRQDD
+241 EAAIKIVKQDE
-252 FDYFTQVV
+252 FEYFYELTK
-260 FPRYISM
+260 PRSISM
-267 LISVSYEIM
+267 TVNVSYD
-276 AYNNETGQMEQITIT
+276 TPQGSVT
-291 KNITVDARLTSYA
+291 KDVKIDAQLVDAKES
-304 ETDDESV
+304 DDGSL
-311 ILPVEYYTFFFDEL
+311 INPVEYYEFFFTNL
-325 SGSEFSQLPSNTR
+325 SGTDLAQLPPNAVV
-338 INTTKFVMYDNQF
+338 NTTKFILYDNQF

-364 QLWVHTQG
+364 QMWIHLQA
-372 QLDGGSTA
+372 QLGGGDNCNATVE
-380 SARID
+380 I
-385 YWKVD
+385 WKINTD
-390 VNNEEVVGTRKSKS
+390 NEEIAGTRQSFNTALS
-404 ISIHANNGARNYY
+404 ANNGARVYY
-417 RTDKID
+417 KTDKVT
-423 LIDGYSRYA
+423 LNSGRGRYA
-432 VQLTRVNNSS
+432 VQLTRRNNSS
-442 DRSIMKV
+442 DQSIMKI

-455 RVRENVIFE
+455 RVRENVVFE

-523 LITAGESERNIDID
+523 LITAGESEKNIDID
-537 GLYRIHDSLPDER
+537 GLYRIYDSLPDER
-550 LGYFDFTFDDEDIS
+550 LGYFDYTFDDEDIS

-569 ETICNAARVTAYY
+569 ETICNAARVTAYF

-670 YQAIDRA
+670 YQAMDRA

-739 DEEVWVYLTDSMS
+739 DEEMWVYLTDSMG

-764 DTEFGFMASV
+764 DTEFGFIASV

-789 SSSRYVIATS
+789 SPSRYVIATS
-799 VETENIKWVIT
+799 VEIENIKWVIT

-829 AKADYNA
+829 AKPDYNA

>member
-1 MPIVEIQKVAGT
+1 MPIVEIQRIAGT
-13 KKERVDLTVG
+13 PKERVDLTVG

-30 LAHRKDLSRDVLV
+30 LVHREDLSRDVLV
-43 MVNGVELNLDDELD
+43 TVNGVELGLDDELD

-184 GASYKIYRPKEVIPL
+184 GASYKIYRPKEVIPR

-219 SKDIPRYTAEANEV
+219 SKDIPQQTATANEV
-233 VEIRLLGG
+233 VSGEIKGG
-241 NAYAKIVRQDD
+241 EAAIKIVKQDE
-252 FDYFTQVV
+252 FEYFFELTK
-260 FPRYISM
+260 PRSISM
-267 LISVSYEIM
+267 TVNVSYD
-276 AYNNETGQMEQITIT
+276 TPQGSVT
-291 KNITVDARLTSYA
+291 KDVKIDAQLVDAKES
-304 ETDDESV
+304 DDGSL
-311 ILPVEYYTFFFDEL
+311 INPVEYYEFFFTNL
-325 SGSEFSQLPSNTR
+325 SGTDLAQLPPNAAV
-338 INTTKFVMYDNQF
+338 NTTKFILYDNQF

-364 QLWVHTQG
+364 QMWIHLQA
-372 QLDGGSTA
+372 QLGGDHHCNA
-380 SARID
+380 DID
-385 YWKVD
+385 IWKINT
-390 VNNEEVVGTRKSKS
+390 NNEEITGTRQSF
-404 ISIHANNGARNYY
+404 NTQLYGGNGARVYY
-417 RTDKID
+417 KTDKVT
-423 LIDGYSRYA
+423 LNSGRGRYA
-432 VQLTRVNNSS
+432 VQLTRRNNSS
-442 DRSIMKV
+442 DQSVMKI

-455 RVRENVIFE
+455 RVRENVVFE

-488 LLATRMVISYDR
+488 LLATRMHISYDR
-500 VSKQVDYTLRPSRSF
+500 VSKQVNYTLRPSRSF

-523 LITAGESERNIDID
+523 LITAGESQNNIDID
-537 GLYRIHDSLPDER
+537 GLYRIYDSLPDER
-550 LGYFDFTFDDEDIS
+550 LGYFDYTFDDEDIS

-569 ETICNAARVTAYY
+569 ETICNAARVTAYF

-670 YQAIDRA
+670 YQAMDRA

-739 DEEVWVYLTDSMS
+739 DEEMWVYLTDSMG

-764 DTEFGFMASV
+764 DTEFGFIASV
-774 PEDIELNLYDGYRVQ
+774 PEDIELNFYDGYNKQVA
-789 SSSRYVIATS
+789 SRYIIATS
-799 VETENIKWVIT
+799 DELEMTKWVIT
-810 DKRPLGGERYT
+810 DKRPLGSERYT

-829 AKADYNA
+829 AKPDYNA

>member
-1 MPIVEIQKVAGT
+1 MPIVEIQRIAGT
-13 KKERVDLTVG
+13 PKERVDLTVG

-30 LAHRKDLSRDVLV
+30 LVHQQLHTDVV
-43 MVNGVELNLDDELD
+43 IIVNGRELQEDDELD

-72 KGVIGDIL
+72 KSVIGDIL

-184 GASYKIYRPKEVIPL
+184 GASYKIYKPKEVIPL

-219 SKDIPRYTAEANEV
+219 SKDIPQQTATANEV
-233 VEIRLLGG
+233 VSGEIKGG
-241 NAYAKIVRQDD
+241 EAAIKIVKQDE
-252 FDYFTQVV
+252 FEYFYELTK
-260 FPRYISM
+260 PR
-267 LISVSYEIM
+267 SVSMTVNVSYD
-276 AYNNETGQMEQITIT
+276 TPQGSVT
-291 KNITVDARLTSYA
+291 KDVKIDAQLVDAKES
-304 ETDDESV
+304 DDGSL
-311 ILPVEYYTFFFDEL
+311 INPVEYYEFFFTNL
-325 SGSEFSQLPSNTR
+325 SGTDLAQLPPNAVV
-338 INTTKFVMYDNQF
+338 NTTKFILYDNQF

-364 QLWVHTQG
+364 QMWIHLQA
-372 QLDGGSTA
+372 QLGGGDNCNATVE
-380 SARID
+380 I
-385 YWKVD
+385 WKINTD
-390 VNNEEVVGTRKSKS
+390 NEEIAGTRQSFNTALS
-404 ISIHANNGARNYY
+404 ANNGARVYY
-417 RTDKID
+417 KTDKVT
-423 LIDGYSRYA
+423 LNSGRGRYA
-432 VQLTRVNNSS
+432 VQLTRRNNSS
-442 DRSIMKV
+442 DQSIMKI

-455 RVRENVIFE
+455 RVRENVVFE

-523 LITAGESERNIDID
+523 LITAGESEKNIDID
-537 GLYRIHDSLPDER
+537 GLYRIFDSLPDER

-670 YQAIDRA
+670 YQALDRA

-722 ITERKG
+722 LTERNG

-739 DEEVWVYLTDSMS
+739 DEEMWVYLTDSMG

-764 DTEFGFMASV
+764 DTEFGFIASV
-774 PEDIELNLYDGYRVQ
+774 PEDIELNFYDGYRVQ
-789 SSSRYVIATS
+789 SPSRYVIATS
-799 VETENIKWVIT
+799 VETGNIKWVIT

-829 AKADYNA
+829 AKPDYNA

>member
-1 MPIVEIQKVAGT
+1 MPIVEIQRIAGT
-13 KKERVDLTVG
+13 PKERVDLTVG

-30 LAHRKDLSRDVLV
+30 LAHQQLHTDVV
-43 MVNGVELNLDDELD
+43 IIVNGRELKDDDELD

-72 KGVIGDIL
+72 KSVIGDIL

-170 ESIRFAESDFTAMA
+170 ESVRFAESDFTAMA
-184 GASYKIYRPKEVIPL
+184 GASYKIYKPKEVIPL

-219 SKDIPRYTAEANEV
+219 SKDIPQQMATANEV
-233 VEIRLLGG
+233 VSGEIKGG
-241 NAYAKIVRQDD
+241 EAAIKIVKQDE
-252 FDYFTQVV
+252 FEYFYELTK
-260 FPRYISM
+260 PRSISM
-267 LISVSYEIM
+267 TVNVSYDTPQGSITKDVKIDAQLVDAKESDDGSLIS
-276 AYNNETGQMEQITIT
+276 
-291 KNITVDARLTSYA
+291 
-304 ETDDESV
+304 
-311 ILPVEYYTFFFDEL
+311 PVEYYEFFFTNL
-325 SGSEFSQLPSNTR
+325 SGTDLAQLPPNAVV
-338 INTTKFVMYDNQF
+338 NTTKFILYDNQF

-364 QLWVHTQG
+364 QMWIHLQA
-372 QLDGGSTA
+372 QLGGGDNCNATVE
-380 SARID
+380 I
-385 YWKVD
+385 WKINTD
-390 VNNEEVVGTRKSKS
+390 NEEIAGTRQSFNTALS
-404 ISIHANNGARNYY
+404 ANNGARVYY
-417 RTDKID
+417 KTDKVT
-423 LIDGYSRYA
+423 LNSGRGRYA
-432 VQLTRVNNSS
+432 VQLTRRNNSS
-442 DRSIMKV
+442 DQSIMKI

-455 RVRENVIFE
+455 RVRENVVFE

-488 LLATRMVISYDR
+488 LLATRMHISYDR

-523 LITAGESERNIDID
+523 LITAGESEKNIDID
-537 GLYRIHDSLPDER
+537 GLYRIYDSLPDER
-550 LGYFDFTFDDEDIS
+550 LGYFDYTFDDEDIS

-670 YQAIDRA
+670 YQAMDRA

-722 ITERKG
+722 ITKRNGDAFK
-728 EVFTTSEKIKF
+728 TSEKIKF
-739 DEEVWVYLTDSMS
+739 DNDMWVYLTDSMG

-764 DTEFGFMASV
+764 DTEFGFIASV
-774 PEDIELNLYDGYRVQ
+774 PEDIELNFYDGYQKQ
-789 SSSRYVIATS
+789 SPSRYVIATS
-799 VETENIKWVIT
+799 VELGNIKWVIT

>member
-1 MPIVEIQKVAGT
+1 MPIVEIQRIAGT
-13 KKERVDLTVG
+13 PKERVDLKVG

-30 LAHRKDLSRDVLV
+30 LVHQQLHTDVV
-43 MVNGVELNLDDELD
+43 IVVNGRELQEDDELD

-72 KGVIGDIL
+72 KSVIGDIL

-102 AAESNVKDS
+102 AAESNIKDS

-184 GASYKIYRPKEVIPL
+184 GASYKIYKPKEVIPL

-219 SKDIPRYTAEANEV
+219 SKDIPRQTATANEV
-233 VEIRLLGG
+233 VSGEIKGG
-241 NAYAKIVRQDD
+241 EAAIKIVKQDEFEYFYELTKPRSISMTVNVSFDTPQGSVSKDVRIDAQLVDAKISDD
-252 FDYFTQVV
+252 G
-260 FPRYISM
+260 S
-267 LISVSYEIM
+267 LI
-276 AYNNETGQMEQITIT
+276 NPT
-291 KNITVDARLTSYA
+291 
-304 ETDDESV
+304 
-311 ILPVEYYTFFFDEL
+311 EYYEFFFSNLTGTEL
-325 SGSEFSQLPSNTR
+325 AQLPPNAVV
-338 INTTKFVMYDNQF
+338 NTTKFILYDNQF

-364 QLWVHTQG
+364 QLWVHTQAN
-372 QLDGGSTA
+372 LGGGENCN
-380 SARID
+380 ARIEW
-385 YWKVD
+385 WKID
-390 VNNEEVVGTRKSKS
+390 ENNEEISGTRKSVTVS
-404 ISIHANNGARNYY
+404 LRETNGARTYY
-417 RTDKID
+417 RTDK
-423 LIDGYSRYA
+423 LNLVAGRGRYS
-432 VQLTRVNNSS
+432 VQLTRLNNSNDQS
-442 DRSIMKV
+442 VMKI

-455 RVRENVIFE
+455 RVRENVVFY
-464 NDTIVN
+464 NDTIAT
-470 VSVRATEAPT
+470 VSIRATEAPT

-523 LITAGESERNIDID
+523 LITAGESEKNIDID
-537 GLYRIHDSLPDER
+537 GLYRIFDGLPDER

-618 SMPSG
+618 TMPSG

-670 YQAIDRA
+670 YQAMDRA

-722 ITERKG
+722 ITERNG

-739 DEEVWVYLTDSMS
+739 DDEMWVYLTDSMG
-752 YTTQKFKAEPRP
+752 YTTQKFKAEPRQ
-764 DTEFGFMASV
+764 DTEFGFIASV
-774 PEDIELNLYDGYRVQ
+774 PEDIELNLYDGYQKQ
-789 SSSRYVIATS
+789 SPSRYVISTS
-799 VETENIKWVIT
+799 VELENIKWVIT

-829 AKADYNA
+829 AKPDYNA

>member
-1 MPIVEIQKVAGT
+1 MPIVEIQRVAGT
-13 KKERVDLTVG
+13 KKERVDLKVG

-30 LAHRKDLSRDVLV
+30 LVHREDLSRDVLV
-43 MVNGVELNLDDELD
+43 TVNGVELGLDDELD
-57 FEITPTHFIQVFDQP
+57 FEITPTHYIQVFDQP

-102 AAESNVKDS
+102 TAESNVKDS

-184 GASYKIYRPKEVIPL
+184 GASYKIYKPKEVIPL

-219 SKDIPRYTAEANEV
+219 SKDIPQQTATANEV
-233 VEIRLLGG
+233 VSGEIKGG
-241 NAYAKIVRQDD
+241 EAAIKIVKQDE
-252 FDYFTQVV
+252 FEYFYELTK
-260 FPRYISM
+260 PRSISM
-267 LISVSYEIM
+267 TVNVSYD
-276 AYNNETGQMEQITIT
+276 TPQGSVT
-291 KNITVDARLTSYA
+291 KDVKIDAQLVDAKES
-304 ETDDESV
+304 DDGSL
-311 ILPVEYYTFFFDEL
+311 INPVEYYEFFFTNL
-325 SGSEFSQLPSNTR
+325 SGTDLAQLPPNAVV
-338 INTTKFVMYDNQF
+338 NTTKFILYDNQF

-364 QLWVHTQG
+364 QMWIHLQA
-372 QLDGGSTA
+372 QLGGGDNCNATVEIWK
-380 SARID
+380 ID
-385 YWKVD
+385 TD
-390 VNNEEVVGTRKSKS
+390 NEEIAGTRQSFNTALS
-404 ISIHANNGARNYY
+404 ANNGARVYY
-417 RTDKID
+417 KTDKVT
-423 LIDGYSRYA
+423 LNSGRGRYA
-432 VQLTRVNNSS
+432 VQLTRRNNSS
-442 DRSIMKV
+442 DQSIMKI

-455 RVRENVIFE
+455 RVRENVVFE

-488 LLATRMVISYDR
+488 LLATRMHISYDR

-537 GLYRIHDSLPDER
+537 GLYRIYDSLPDER
-550 LGYFDFTFDDEDIS
+550 LGYFDYTFDDEDIS

-569 ETICNAARVTAYY
+569 ETICNSARVTAYF

-634 VRNKKDYIRF
+634 VRNKKDYIRY

-670 YQAIDRA
+670 YQAMDRA

-728 EVFTTSEKIKF
+728 EAFKTSEKIKF
-739 DEEVWVYLTDSMS
+739 DDEMWVHLTDSMG
-752 YTTQKFKAEPRP
+752 YTTQKFKAEPRS
-764 DTEFGFMASV
+764 DTELGFIASV

-789 SSSRYVIATS
+789 SPSRYVIATS
-799 VETENIKWVIT
+799 VETGNIKWVIT

-829 AKADYNA
+829 AKPDYNA

>member
-1 MPIVEIQKVAGT
+1 MPIVEIQRVAGT
-13 KKERVDLTVG
+13 PKERVDLKVG

-30 LAHRKDLSRDVLV
+30 LVHQQLHTDVV
-43 MVNGVELNLDDELD
+43 IIVNGRELQEDDELD

-72 KGVIGDIL
+72 KSVIGDIL

-102 AAESNVKDS
+102 VAESNVKDS

-184 GASYKIYRPKEVIPL
+184 GASYKIYKPKEVIPM

-219 SKDIPRYTAEANEV
+219 SKDIPQQTATANEV
-233 VEIRLLGG
+233 VSGEIKGG
-241 NAYAKIVRQDD
+241 EAAIKIVKQDE
-252 FDYFTQVV
+252 FEYFYELTK
-260 FPRYISM
+260 PRSISM
-267 LISVSYEIM
+267 TVNVSYD
-276 AYNNETGQMEQITIT
+276 TPQGSVT
-291 KNITVDARLTSYA
+291 KDVKIDAQLVDAKES
-304 ETDDESV
+304 DDGSL
-311 ILPVEYYTFFFDEL
+311 INPVEYYEFFFTNL
-325 SGSEFSQLPSNTR
+325 SGTDLAQLPPNAVV
-338 INTTKFVMYDNQF
+338 NTTKFILYDNQF

-364 QLWVHTQG
+364 QMWIHLQA
-372 QLDGGSTA
+372 QLGGGDNCNATVE
-380 SARID
+380 I
-385 YWKVD
+385 WKVNAD
-390 VNNEEVVGTRKSKS
+390 NEEIAGTRQSFNTALS
-404 ISIHANNGARNYY
+404 ANNGARVYY
-417 RTDKID
+417 KTDKVT
-423 LIDGYSRYA
+423 LNSGRGRYA
-432 VQLTRVNNSS
+432 VQLTRRNNSS
-442 DRSIMKV
+442 DQSIMKI

-455 RVRENVIFE
+455 RVRENVVFE

-500 VSKQVDYTLRPSRSF
+500 ASKQVDYTLRPSRSF

-523 LITAGESERNIDID
+523 LITAGESEKNIDID
-537 GLYRIHDSLPDER
+537 GLYRIYGSLPDER
-550 LGYFDFTFDDEDIS
+550 LGYFDYTFDDEDIS

-569 ETICNAARVTAYY
+569 ETICNAARVTAYF

-670 YQAIDRA
+670 YQAMDRA

-722 ITERKG
+722 ITERNG
-728 EVFTTSEKIKF
+728 EIFTTSEKIKF
-739 DEEVWVYLTDSMS
+739 DDEMWVYLTDSMG

-764 DTEFGFMASV
+764 DTEFGFIASV
-774 PEDIELNLYDGYRVQ
+774 PEDIELNFYDGYRVQ
-789 SSSRYVIATS
+789 SPSRYVIATS

-829 AKADYNA
+829 AKPDYNA

>member
-1 MPIVEIQKVAGT
+1 M
-13 KKERVDLTVG
+13 
-23 SFFYSDF
+23 
-30 LAHRKDLSRDVLV
+30 HREDLSRDVLV
-43 MVNGVELNLDDELD
+43 TVNGVELGLDDELD
-57 FEITPTHFIQVFDQP
+57 FEITPTHVIQVFDQP
-72 KGVIGDIL
+72 KSVIGDIL

-219 SKDIPRYTAEANEV
+219 SKDIPQQTATANEV
-233 VEIRLLGG
+233 VSGEIKGG
-241 NAYAKIVRQDD
+241 EAAIKIVKQDE
-252 FDYFTQVV
+252 FEYFYELTK
-260 FPRYISM
+260 PRSISM
-267 LISVSYEIM
+267 TVNVSYD
-276 AYNNETGQMEQITIT
+276 TPQGLVT
-291 KNITVDARLTSYA
+291 KDVKIDAQLVDAKES
-304 ETDDESV
+304 DDGSL
-311 ILPVEYYTFFFDEL
+311 INPVEYYEFFFTNL
-325 SGSEFSQLPSNTR
+325 SGTDLAQLPPNAVV
-338 INTTKFVMYDNQF
+338 NTTKFILYDNQF

-364 QLWVHTQG
+364 QMWIHLQA
-372 QLDGGSTA
+372 QLGGGDNCNATVE
-380 SARID
+380 I
-385 YWKVD
+385 WKINTD
-390 VNNEEVVGTRKSKS
+390 NEEIAGTRQSFNTALR
-404 ISIHANNGARNYY
+404 ANNGARVYY
-417 RTDKID
+417 KTDKVT
-423 LIDGYSRYA
+423 LNSGRGRYA
-432 VQLTRVNNSS
+432 VQLTRRNNSS
-442 DRSIMKV
+442 DQSIMKI

-455 RVRENVIFE
+455 RVRENVVFD

-488 LLATRMVISYDR
+488 LLATRMHISYDR

-523 LITAGESERNIDID
+523 LITAGENEKNIDID
-537 GLYRIHDSLPDER
+537 GLYRIYDSLPDEQ
-550 LGYFDFTFDDEDIS
+550 LGYFDYTFDDEGIS

-569 ETICNAARVTAYY
+569 ETICNSARVTAYY

-670 YQAIDRA
+670 YQALDRA

-739 DEEVWVYLTDSMS
+739 DEEMWVYLTDSMG
-752 YTTQKFKAEPRP
+752 YTTQKFKAEPRQ
-764 DTEFGFMASV
+764 DTDFGFIASV
-774 PEDIELNLYDGYRVQ
+774 PEDIELNFYDGYQKQ
-789 SSSRYVIATS
+789 SPSRYVIAAS
-799 VETENIKWVIT
+799 VELENIKWVIT

-829 AKADYNA
+829 AKPDYNV

>member
-1 MPIVEIQKVAGT
+1 MPIVEIQRVAGT
-13 KKERVDLTVG
+13 PKERVDLTVG

-30 LAHRKDLSRDVLV
+30 LVHQQLHNDAVII
-43 MVNGVELNLDDELD
+43 VNGRELQEDDELD
-57 FEITPTHFIQVFDQP
+57 FEIIPTHFIQVFDQP

-132 HGQVRAFPDLIQQSM
+132 HGQVRSFPDLIQQSM

-184 GASYKIYRPKEVIPL
+184 GASYKIYRPSEVIPL

-219 SKDIPRYTAEANEV
+219 SKDIPQQTATANEV
-233 VEIRLLGG
+233 VSGEIIGG
-241 NAYAKIVRQDD
+241 EAAIKIVKQDE
-252 FDYFTQVV
+252 FEYFYELTK
-260 FPRYISM
+260 PRSISM
-267 LISVSYEIM
+267 TVNVSYD
-276 AYNNETGQMEQITIT
+276 TPQGSVT
-291 KNITVDARLTSYA
+291 KDVKIDAQLVDAKES
-304 ETDDESV
+304 DDGSL
-311 ILPVEYYTFFFDEL
+311 INPVEYYEFFFTNLTGTDL
-325 SGSEFSQLPSNTR
+325 AQLPPNAVV
-338 INTTKFVMYDNQF
+338 NTTKFILYDNQF

-364 QLWVHTQG
+364 QMWIHLQA
-372 QLDGGSTA
+372 QLGGGDNCNATVE
-380 SARID
+380 I
-385 YWKVD
+385 WKINTD
-390 VNNEEVVGTRKSKS
+390 NEEIAGTRQSFNTALS
-404 ISIHANNGARNYY
+404 ANNGARVYY
-417 RTDKID
+417 KTDKVT
-423 LIDGYSRYA
+423 LNSGRGRYA
-432 VQLTRVNNSS
+432 VQLTRRNNSS
-442 DRSIMKV
+442 DQSIMKI

-455 RVRENVIFE
+455 RVRENVVFE

-523 LITAGESERNIDID
+523 LITAGESEKNIDID
-537 GLYRIHDSLPDER
+537 GLYRIYDSLPDER
-550 LGYFDFTFDDEDIS
+550 LGYFDYTFDDEDIS

-569 ETICNAARVTAYY
+569 ETICNSARVTAYF

-670 YQAIDRA
+670 YQALDRA

-722 ITERKG
+722 ITERNG

-739 DEEVWVYLTDSMS
+739 SDEMWVYLTDSMG
-752 YTTQKFKAEPRP
+752 YTTQKFKAEPRQ
-764 DTEFGFMASV
+764 DTEFGFIASV
-774 PEDIELNLYDGYRVQ
+774 PEDIELNFYDGYQKQ
-789 SSSRYVIATS
+789 SPSRYVIATS
-799 VETENIKWVIT
+799 VELENIKWVIT

-829 AKADYNA
+829 AKPDYNA

>member
-1 MPIVEIQKVAGT
+1 MPIVEIQRIAGT
-13 KKERVDLTVG
+13 PKERVDLKVG

-30 LAHRKDLSRDVLV
+30 LVHQQLHSDA
-43 MVNGVELNLDDELD
+43 MIIVNGRELQGDDELN
-57 FEITPTHFIQVFDQP
+57 FEILPTHFIQVFDQP
-72 KGVIGDIL
+72 KSVIGDIL

-184 GASYKIYRPKEVIPL
+184 GASYKIYRPSEVIPL

-219 SKDIPRYTAEANEV
+219 SKDIPQQTATANEV
-233 VEIRLLGG
+233 VSGEIKGG
-241 NAYAKIVRQDD
+241 EAAIKIVKQDE
-252 FDYFTQVV
+252 FEYFYELTK
-260 FPRYISM
+260 PRSISM
-267 LISVSYEIM
+267 TVNVSYD
-276 AYNNETGQMEQITIT
+276 TPQGSVT
-291 KNITVDARLTSYA
+291 KDVKIDAQLVDAKES
-304 ETDDESV
+304 DDGSL
-311 ILPVEYYTFFFDEL
+311 INPVEYYEFFFTNLTGTDL
-325 SGSEFSQLPSNTR
+325 AQLPPNAVV
-338 INTTKFVMYDNQF
+338 NTTKFILYDNQF

-364 QLWVHTQG
+364 QMWIHLQA
-372 QLDGGSTA
+372 QLGGGDNCNATVE
-380 SARID
+380 I
-385 YWKVD
+385 WKINTD
-390 VNNEEVVGTRKSKS
+390 NEEIAGTRQSFNTALS
-404 ISIHANNGARNYY
+404 ANNGARVYY
-417 RTDKID
+417 KTDKVT
-423 LIDGYSRYA
+423 LNSGRGRYA
-432 VQLTRVNNSS
+432 VQLTRRNNSS
-442 DRSIMKV
+442 DQSIMKI

-455 RVRENVIFE
+455 RVRENVVFE

-488 LLATRMVISYDR
+488 LLATRMHISYDR

-523 LITAGESERNIDID
+523 LITAGESEKNIDID
-537 GLYRIHDSLPDER
+537 GLYRIFDSLPDER
-550 LGYFDFTFDDEDIS
+550 LGYFDYTFDDEDIS

-569 ETICNAARVTAYY
+569 ETICNAARVTAYF

-670 YQAIDRA
+670 YQAMDRA

-728 EVFTTSEKIKF
+728 EIFTTSEKIKF
-739 DEEVWVYLTDSMS
+739 DEEMWVYLTDSMG
-752 YTTQKFKAEPRP
+752 YTTQRFKAEPRI
-764 DTEFGFMASV
+764 DTEFGFIASV
-774 PEDIELNLYDGYRVQ
+774 PEDIELNFYDGYRVQ
-789 SSSRYVIATS
+789 SPSRYVIATS
-799 VETENIKWVIT
+799 VETDNIKWVIT

>member
-1 MPIVEIQKVAGT
+1 MPIVEIQRIAGIP
-13 KKERVDLTVG
+13 KERVDLTVG

-30 LAHRKDLSRDVLV
+30 LVHREDLSRDVLV
-43 MVNGVELNLDDELD
+43 TVNGVELGLDDELD
-57 FEITPTHFIQVFDQP
+57 FEITPTHYIQVFDQP

-94 APKTPSFS
+94 APKAPSFS
-102 AAESNVKDS
+102 TAESNVKDS

-184 GASYKIYRPKEVIPL
+184 GASYKIYKPKEVIPL

-219 SKDIPRYTAEANEV
+219 SKDIPQQTATANEV
-233 VEIRLLGG
+233 VSGEIKGG
-241 NAYAKIVRQDD
+241 EAAIKIVKQDE
-252 FDYFTQVV
+252 FEYFYELTK
-260 FPRYISM
+260 PRSISM
-267 LISVSYEIM
+267 TVNVSYD
-276 AYNNETGQMEQITIT
+276 TPQGSVT
-291 KNITVDARLTSYA
+291 KDVKIDAQLVDAK
-304 ETDDESV
+304 ENDDGSL
-311 ILPVEYYTFFFDEL
+311 INPVEYYEFFFTNLTGTDL
-325 SGSEFSQLPSNTR
+325 AQLPPNAVV
-338 INTTKFVMYDNQF
+338 NTTKFILYDNQF

-364 QLWVHTQG
+364 QMWVHLQA
-372 QLDGGSTA
+372 QLGGGDNCNATVE
-380 SARID
+380 I
-385 YWKVD
+385 WKINTD
-390 VNNEEVVGTRKSKS
+390 NEEIAGTRQSFNTALS
-404 ISIHANNGARNYY
+404 ANNGARVYY
-417 RTDKID
+417 KTDKVT
-423 LIDGYSRYA
+423 LNSGRGRYA
-432 VQLTRVNNSS
+432 VQLTRRNNSS
-442 DRSIMKV
+442 DQSIMKI

-455 RVRENVIFE
+455 RVRENVVFE

-500 VSKQVDYTLRPSRSF
+500 ASKQVDYTLRPSRSF

-523 LITAGESERNIDID
+523 LITAGESEKNIDID
-537 GLYRIHDSLPDER
+537 GLYRIYDSLPDER
-550 LGYFDFTFDDEDIS
+550 LGYFDYTFDDEDIS

-569 ETICNAARVTAYY
+569 ETICNSARVTAYY

-644 RVDENGITEGL
+644 RADENGITEGL

-670 YQAIDRA
+670 YQAMDRA

-722 ITERKG
+722 ITERNG

-739 DEEVWVYLTDSMS
+739 DDEMWVYLTDSMG

-764 DTEFGFMASV
+764 DTEFGFIASV
-774 PEDIELNLYDGYRVQ
+774 PEDIELNFYDGYRVQ
-789 SSSRYVIATS
+789 SPSRYVIATS
-799 VETENIKWVIT
+799 VETDNIKWVIT

-829 AKADYNA
+829 AKPDYNA

>member
-1 MPIVEIQKVAGT
+1 MSIVEIQKVAGT
-13 KKERVDLTVG
+13 PKERVDLTVG

-30 LAHRKDLSRDVLV
+30 LVHQQLHSDAVIL
-43 MVNGVELNLDDELD
+43 VNGRALQEDDELD
-57 FEITPTHFIQVFDQP
+57 FEITPAHFIQVFDQP

-219 SKDIPRYTAEANEV
+219 SKDIPQQTATANEV
-233 VEIRLLGG
+233 VSGEIKGG
-241 NAYAKIVRQDD
+241 EAAIKIVKQDE
-252 FDYFTQVV
+252 FEYFYELTK
-260 FPRYISM
+260 PRSISM
-267 LISVSYEIM
+267 TVNVSYD
-276 AYNNETGQMEQITIT
+276 TPQGSVT
-291 KNITVDARLTSYA
+291 KDVKIDAQLVDAKES
-304 ETDDESV
+304 DDGSL
-311 ILPVEYYTFFFDEL
+311 INPVEYYEFFFTNL
-325 SGSEFSQLPSNTR
+325 SGTYLAQLPPNAVV
-338 INTTKFVMYDNQF
+338 NTTKFILYDNQF

-364 QLWVHTQG
+364 QMWIHLQA
-372 QLDGGSTA
+372 QLGGGDNCNATVE
-380 SARID
+380 I
-385 YWKVD
+385 WKINTD
-390 VNNEEVVGTRKSKS
+390 NEEIAGTRQSFNTALS
-404 ISIHANNGARNYY
+404 ANNGARVYY
-417 RTDKID
+417 KTDKVT
-423 LIDGYSRYA
+423 LNSGRGRYA
-432 VQLTRVNNSS
+432 VQLTRRNNSS
-442 DRSIMKV
+442 DQSVMKI

-455 RVRENVIFE
+455 RVRENVVFE

-537 GLYRIHDSLPDER
+537 GLYRIYDSLPDEQ
-550 LGYFDFTFDDEDIS
+550 LGYFDYTFDDEDIS

-569 ETICNAARVTAYY
+569 ETICNAARVTAYF

-670 YQAIDRA
+670 YQAMDRA

-722 ITERKG
+722 ITDRNG

-739 DEEVWVYLTDSMS
+739 DDEMWVYLTDSMG
-752 YTTQKFKAEPRP
+752 YTTQKFKAEPRN
-764 DTEFGFMASV
+764 DTEFGFIASA
-774 PEDIELNLYDGYRVQ
+774 PEDIELNFYDGYRVQ
-789 SSSRYVIATS
+789 SPSRYVIATS

>member
-1 MPIVEIQKVAGT
+1 MPIVEIQRVAGT
-13 KKERVDLTVG
+13 PKERVDLTVG

-30 LAHRKDLSRDVLV
+30 LVHQQLHTDVV
-43 MVNGVELNLDDELD
+43 IIVNGRELQDDDELD

-132 HGQVRAFPDLIQQSM
+132 HGQVRAFTDLIQQSM

-184 GASYKIYRPKEVIPL
+184 GASYKIYKPKEVIPL

-219 SKDIPRYTAEANEV
+219 SKDIPQQTATANEV
-233 VEIRLLGG
+233 VSGEIKGG
-241 NAYAKIVRQDD
+241 EAAIKIVKQDE
-252 FDYFTQVV
+252 FEYFYELTK
-260 FPRYISM
+260 PRSISM
-267 LISVSYEIM
+267 TVNVSYD
-276 AYNNETGQMEQITIT
+276 TPQGSVT
-291 KNITVDARLTSYA
+291 KDVKIDAQLVDAKES
-304 ETDDESV
+304 DDGSL
-311 ILPVEYYTFFFDEL
+311 INPVEYYEFFFTNL
-325 SGSEFSQLPSNTR
+325 SGTDLAQLPPNEVV
-338 INTTKFVMYDNQF
+338 NTTKFILYDNQF

-364 QLWVHTQG
+364 QMWIHLQA
-372 QLDGGSTA
+372 QLGGGDNCNATVE
-380 SARID
+380 I
-385 YWKVD
+385 WKINTD
-390 VNNEEVVGTRKSKS
+390 NEEIAGTRQSFNTALS
-404 ISIHANNGARNYY
+404 ANNGARVYY
-417 RTDKID
+417 KTDKVT
-423 LIDGYSRYA
+423 LNSGRGRYA
-432 VQLTRVNNSS
+432 VQLTRRNNSS
-442 DRSIMKV
+442 DQSIMKI

-455 RVRENVIFE
+455 RVRENVVFE

-523 LITAGESERNIDID
+523 LITAGESEKNIDID
-537 GLYRIHDSLPDER
+537 GLYRIFDGLPDER

-569 ETICNAARVTAYY
+569 ETICNAARVTAYF

-670 YQAIDRA
+670 YQAMDRA

-722 ITERKG
+722 ITERNG

-739 DEEVWVYLTDSMS
+739 DEEMWVYLTDSMG
-752 YTTQKFKAEPRP
+752 YTTQKFKAYPRL
-764 DTEFGFMASV
+764 DTEFGFIASV
-774 PEDIELNLYDGYRVQ
+774 PEDIELNLYDGYQKQ
-789 SSSRYVIATS
+789 SPSRYVIAAS
-799 VETENIKWVIT
+799 VELENIKWVIT

-829 AKADYNA
+829 AKPDYNA

>member
-1 MPIVEIQKVAGT
+1 MPIVEIQRIAGT
-13 KKERVDLTVG
+13 PKERVALKVG

-30 LAHRKDLSRDVLV
+30 LVHQQLHTDVV
-43 MVNGVELNLDDELD
+43 IVVNGRELQEDDELD

-72 KGVIGDIL
+72 KSVIGDIL

-219 SKDIPRYTAEANEV
+219 SKDIPRQTATANEV
-233 VEIRLLGG
+233 VSGEIKGG
-241 NAYAKIVRQDD
+241 EAAIKIVKQDEFEYFYELTKPRSISMTVNVSFDTPQGSVSKDVRIDAQLVDAKISDD
-252 FDYFTQVV
+252 G
-260 FPRYISM
+260 S
-267 LISVSYEIM
+267 LI
-276 AYNNETGQMEQITIT
+276 NPT
-291 KNITVDARLTSYA
+291 
-304 ETDDESV
+304 
-311 ILPVEYYTFFFDEL
+311 EYYEFFFSNLTGTEL
-325 SGSEFSQLPSNTR
+325 AQLPPNAVV
-338 INTTKFVMYDNQF
+338 NATKFILYDNQF

-364 QLWVHTQG
+364 QLWVHTQAN
-372 QLDGGSTA
+372 LGGGENCN
-380 SARID
+380 ARIEW
-385 YWKVD
+385 WKID
-390 VNNEEVVGTRKSKS
+390 ESNEEISGTRQSLTVS
-404 ISIHANNGARNYY
+404 LRETNGARTYY
-417 RTDKID
+417 RTDK
-423 LIDGYSRYA
+423 LSLAAGRGRYS
-432 VQLTRVNNSS
+432 VQLTRLNNSNDQS
-442 DRSIMKV
+442 VMKI

-455 RVRENVIFE
+455 RVRENVIFD
-464 NDTIVN
+464 NDSIAT
-470 VSVRATEAPT
+470 VSIRATEAPT

-523 LITAGESERNIDID
+523 LITAGESEKNIDIE
-537 GLYRIHDSLPDER
+537 GLYRIFDGLPDER

-569 ETICNAARVTAYY
+569 ETICNAARVTAYF

-670 YQAIDRA
+670 YQAMDRA
-677 LLEANRLIHQRTSI
+677 LLEANRLIHQRISI
-691 SLTTLADGGNVYP
+691 NLTTLADGGNVYP

-714 DSNQQAGY
+714 DTNQQAGY
-722 ITERKG
+722 ITDRNG

-739 DEEVWVYLTDSMS
+739 DEEKWVYLTDSMG
-752 YTTQKFKAEPRP
+752 YTTQKFKAEPRQ
-764 DTEFGFMASV
+764 DTEFGFIASV
-774 PEDIELNLYDGYRVQ
+774 PEDIELNFYDGYRVQ
-789 SSSRYVIATS
+789 SPSRYVIATS
-799 VETENIKWVIT
+799 VETDNIKWVIT

-829 AKADYNA
+829 AKPDYNA

>member
-1 MPIVEIQKVAGT
+1 MPIVEIQRIAGT
-13 KKERVDLTVG
+13 PKERVDLTVG

-30 LAHRKDLSRDVLV
+30 LVHREDLSRDVLV
-43 MVNGVELNLDDELD
+43 TVNGVELGLDDELD
-57 FEITPTHFIQVFDQP
+57 FEIVPTHFIQVFDQP

-219 SKDIPRYTAEANEV
+219 SKDIPQQTATANEV
-233 VEIRLLGG
+233 VSGEIKGG
-241 NAYAKIVRQDD
+241 EAAIKIVKQDE
-252 FDYFTQVV
+252 FEYFYELTK
-260 FPRYISM
+260 PRSISM
-267 LISVSYEIM
+267 TVNVSYD
-276 AYNNETGQMEQITIT
+276 TPQGSVT
-291 KNITVDARLTSYA
+291 KDVKIDAQLVDAKES
-304 ETDDESV
+304 DDGSL
-311 ILPVEYYTFFFDEL
+311 INPVEYYEFFFTNL
-325 SGSEFSQLPSNTR
+325 SGTDLAQLPPNAVV
-338 INTTKFVMYDNQF
+338 NTTKFILYDNQF

-364 QLWVHTQG
+364 QMWIHLQA
-372 QLDGGSTA
+372 QLGGGDNCNATVE
-380 SARID
+380 I
-385 YWKVD
+385 WKINTD
-390 VNNEEVVGTRKSKS
+390 NEEIAGTRQSFNTALS
-404 ISIHANNGARNYY
+404 ANNGARVYY
-417 RTDKID
+417 KTDKVT
-423 LIDGYSRYA
+423 LNSGRGRYA
-432 VQLTRVNNSS
+432 VQLTRRNNSS
-442 DRSIMKV
+442 DQSVMKI

-455 RVRENVIFE
+455 RVRENVVFE

-488 LLATRMVISYDR
+488 LLATRMHISYDR
-500 VSKQVDYTLRPSRSF
+500 VSKQVDYALRPSRSF

-523 LITAGESERNIDID
+523 LITAGESEKNIDID
-537 GLYRIHDSLPDER
+537 GLYRIFDSLPDER
-550 LGYFDFTFDDEDIS
+550 LGYFDYTFDDEDIS

-655 SRTPNKIVLQGCRNR
+655 SSTPNKIVLQGCRNR
-670 YQAIDRA
+670 YQALDRA

-722 ITERKG
+722 ISERKG
-728 EVFTTSEKIKF
+728 EIFTTSEKIKF
-739 DEEVWVYLTDSMS
+739 DEEMWVYLTDSIG
-752 YTTQKFKAEPRP
+752 YTTQKFKAEPRQ
-764 DTEFGFMASV
+764 DTEFGFIASV
-774 PEDIELNLYDGYRVQ
+774 PDDIELNFYDGYQKQ
-789 SSSRYVIATS
+789 SPSRYVIATS
-799 VETENIKWVIT
+799 VELENIKWVIT

-829 AKADYNA
+829 AKPDYNA

>member
-1 MPIVEIQKVAGT
+1 MPIVEIQRIAGT
-13 KKERVDLTVG
+13 KKERVDLKVG

-30 LAHRKDLSRDVLV
+30 LVHQQLHNDA
-43 MVNGVELNLDDELD
+43 MIIVNGRELQEDDELD
-57 FEITPTHFIQVFDQP
+57 FELTPTHFIQVFDQP

-184 GASYKIYRPKEVIPL
+184 GASYKIYKPKEVIPL

-219 SKDIPRYTAEANEV
+219 SKDIPQQTATANEV
-233 VEIRLLGG
+233 VSGEIKGG
-241 NAYAKIVRQDD
+241 EAAIKIVKQDE
-252 FDYFTQVV
+252 FEYFYELTK
-260 FPRYISM
+260 PRSISM
-267 LISVSYEIM
+267 TVNVSYDTPQGSVNKDVKID
-276 AYNNETGQMEQITIT
+276 AQL
-291 KNITVDARLTSYA
+291 VDVQVS
-304 ETDDESV
+304 DDGSL
-311 ILPVEYYTFFFDEL
+311 INPVEYYEFFFTNLTGTDL
-325 SGSEFSQLPSNTR
+325 AQLPPNAVV
-338 INTTKFVMYDNQF
+338 NTTKFILYDNQF

-364 QLWVHTQG
+364 QMWIHLQA
-372 QLDGGSTA
+372 QLGGGDNCNATVE
-380 SARID
+380 I
-385 YWKVD
+385 WKINTD
-390 VNNEEVVGTRKSKS
+390 NEEIAGTRQSFNTALS
-404 ISIHANNGARNYY
+404 ANNGARVYY
-417 RTDKID
+417 KTDKVT
-423 LIDGYSRYA
+423 LNAGRGRYA
-432 VQLTRVNNSS
+432 VQLTRRNNSS
-442 DRSIMKV
+442 DQSIMKI

-455 RVRENVIFE
+455 RVRESVIFE

-488 LLATRMVISYDR
+488 LLATRMHISYDR

-523 LITAGESERNIDID
+523 LITAGESEKNIDID
-537 GLYRIHDSLPDER
+537 GLYRIYDSLPDER
-550 LGYFDFTFDDEDIS
+550 LGYFDYTFDDEDIS

-569 ETICNAARVTAYY
+569 ETICNAARVTAYF

-655 SRTPNKIVLQGCRNR
+655 SRTPNKIVLQGCRDR
-670 YQAIDRA
+670 YQAMDRA

-714 DSNQQAGY
+714 DTNQQAGY
-722 ITERKG
+722 ITDRNG

-739 DEEVWVYLTDSMS
+739 DEEMWVYLTDSMG
-752 YTTQKFKAEPRP
+752 YTTQKFKAEPRA
-764 DTEFGFMASV
+764 DTEFGFIASV
-774 PEDIELNLYDGYRVQ
+774 PEDIELNFYDGYRVQ
-789 SSSRYVIATS
+789 SPSRYVIATS

-829 AKADYNA
+829 AKPDYNA

>member
-1 MPIVEIQKVAGT
+1 
-13 KKERVDLTVG
+13 
-23 SFFYSDF
+23 
-30 LAHRKDLSRDVLV
+30 
-43 MVNGVELNLDDELD
+43 MVNGVELGLDDELD

-184 GASYKIYRPKEVIPL
+184 GASYKIYKPKEVIPL

-219 SKDIPRYTAEANEV
+219 SKDIPQQTATANKVVSGEIKGGEAA
-233 VEIRLLGG
+233 I
-241 NAYAKIVRQDD
+241 KIVKQDE
-252 FDYFTQVV
+252 FEYFYELTK
-260 FPRYISM
+260 PRSISM
-267 LISVSYEIM
+267 TVNVSYD
-276 AYNNETGQMEQITIT
+276 TPQGSVT
-291 KNITVDARLTSYA
+291 KDVKIDAQLVDAKES
-304 ETDDESV
+304 DDGSL
-311 ILPVEYYTFFFDEL
+311 INPVEYYEFFFTNL
-325 SGSEFSQLPSNTR
+325 SGTDLAQLPPNAVV
-338 INTTKFVMYDNQF
+338 NTTKFILYDNQF

-364 QLWVHTQG
+364 QMWIHLQA
-372 QLDGGSTA
+372 QLGGGDNCNATVEIWK
-380 SARID
+380 ID
-385 YWKVD
+385 TD
-390 VNNEEVVGTRKSKS
+390 NEEIAGTRQSFNTALS
-404 ISIHANNGARNYY
+404 ANNGARVYY
-417 RTDKID
+417 KTDKVT
-423 LIDGYSRYA
+423 LNAGRGRYA
-432 VQLTRVNNSS
+432 VQLTRRNNSS
-442 DRSIMKV
+442 DQSIMKI

-455 RVRENVIFE
+455 RVRENVVFE

-488 LLATRMVISYDR
+488 LLATRMHISYDR

-523 LITAGESERNIDID
+523 LITAGENEENIDID
-537 GLYRIHDSLPDER
+537 GLYRIFDSLRDER
-550 LGYFDFTFDDEDIS
+550 LGYFDYTFDDEDIS

-670 YQAIDRA
+670 YQALDRA

-722 ITERKG
+722 ITERSG
-728 EVFTTSEKIKF
+728 EIFTTSEKIKF
-739 DEEVWVYLTDSMS
+739 DDEMWVYLTDSMG
-752 YTTQKFKAEPRP
+752 YTTQKFKAEPRI
-764 DTEFGFMASV
+764 DTEFGFIASV

-789 SSSRYVIATS
+789 SPSRYVIATS
-799 VETENIKWVIT
+799 VETDNIKWVIT

-829 AKADYNA
+829 AKVDYNA

>member
-1 MPIVEIQKVAGT
+1 MPIVEIQRIAGT
-13 KKERVDLTVG
+13 PKERVDLTVG

-30 LAHRKDLSRDVLV
+30 LVHQQLHSDVVIL
-43 MVNGVELNLDDELD
+43 VNGRELKEDDELN
-57 FEITPTHFIQVFDQP
+57 FEITPTHFIHVFDQP
-72 KGVIGDIL
+72 KSVIGDIL

-184 GASYKIYRPKEVIPL
+184 GASYKIYKPKEVIPL

-219 SKDIPRYTAEANEV
+219 SKDIPRQMATATEV
-233 VEIRLLGG
+233 VSGEIKGG
-241 NAYAKIVRQDD
+241 EAAIKIVKQDEFEYFYELTKPRSISMTVNVSFDTPQGSVSKDVRIDAQLVDAKISDD
-252 FDYFTQVV
+252 G
-260 FPRYISM
+260 S
-267 LISVSYEIM
+267 LI
-276 AYNNETGQMEQITIT
+276 NPT
-291 KNITVDARLTSYA
+291 
-304 ETDDESV
+304 
-311 ILPVEYYTFFFDEL
+311 EYYEFFFSNLTGTEL
-325 SGSEFSQLPSNTR
+325 AQLPPNAVV
-338 INTTKFVMYDNQF
+338 NTTKFILYDNQF

-364 QLWVHTQG
+364 QLWVHTQAN
-372 QLDGGSTA
+372 LGGGESCN
-380 SARID
+380 ARIEW
-385 YWKVD
+385 WKID
-390 VNNEEVVGTRKSKS
+390 ENNEEISGTRQSVTVGLRE
-404 ISIHANNGARNYY
+404 NNGARTYY
-417 RTDKID
+417 RTDK
-423 LIDGYSRYA
+423 LNLAAGRGRYS
-432 VQLTRVNNSS
+432 VQLTRLNNSNDQS
-442 DRSIMKV
+442 VMKI

-455 RVRENVIFE
+455 RVRENVVFE
-464 NDTIVN
+464 NDTIAT
-470 VSVRATEAPT
+470 VSIRATEAPT

-523 LITAGESERNIDID
+523 LITAGESEKNIDID
-537 GLYRIHDSLPDER
+537 GLYRINDSLPDER
-550 LGYFDFTFDDEDIS
+550 LGYFDYTFDDEDIS

-569 ETICNAARVTAYY
+569 ETICNAARVTAYF

-655 SRTPNKIVLQGCRNR
+655 SRTPNKIVLQGCRNL
-670 YQAIDRA
+670 YQAMDRA

-691 SLTTLADGGNVYP
+691 NLTTLADGGNVYP

-714 DSNQQAGY
+714 DTNQQAGY
-722 ITERKG
+722 ITDRNG

-739 DEEVWVYLTDSMS
+739 DEEMWVYLTDSMG
-752 YTTQKFKAEPRP
+752 YTTQKFKAEPRQ
-764 DTEFGFMASV
+764 DTEFGFIANV
-774 PEDIELNLYDGYRVQ
+774 PEDIELNFYDGYQKQ
-789 SSSRYVIATS
+789 SPSRYVIATS
-799 VETENIKWVIT
+799 VELENIKWIIT

-829 AKADYNA
+829 AKPNYNA

>member
-1 MPIVEIQKVAGT
+1 MPIVEIQRVAGT

-23 SFFYSDF
+23 SFFYSNF
-30 LAHRKDLSRDVLV
+30 LVHQKLHTDVV
-43 MVNGVELNLDDELD
+43 IIVNGRELQEDDELD
-57 FEITPTHFIQVFDQP
+57 FEITPTHFIQIFDQP

-184 GASYKIYRPKEVIPL
+184 GASYKIYKPKEVIPL

-219 SKDIPRYTAEANEV
+219 SKDIPQQTATANEV
-233 VEIRLLGG
+233 VSGEIKGG
-241 NAYAKIVRQDD
+241 EAAIKIVKQDE
-252 FDYFTQVV
+252 FEYFYELTK
-260 FPRYISM
+260 PRSISM
-267 LISVSYEIM
+267 TVNVSYDTPQGSVNKDVKID
-276 AYNNETGQMEQITIT
+276 AQL
-291 KNITVDARLTSYA
+291 VDAK
-304 ETDDESV
+304 ESNDGSL
-311 ILPVEYYTFFFDEL
+311 INPVEYYEFFFTNL
-325 SGSEFSQLPSNTR
+325 SGTDLAQLPPNAVV
-338 INTTKFVMYDNQF
+338 NTTKFILYDNQF

-364 QLWVHTQG
+364 QMWVHTQG
-372 QLDGGSTA
+372 QLGGGDYC

-385 YWKVD
+385 IWKID
-390 VNNEEVVGTRKSKS
+390 VNNEEIAGTRQQVVTRLNETNGTRVYYKSE
-404 ISIHANNGARNYY
+404 
-417 RTDKID
+417 KIN
-423 LIDGYSRYA
+423 LAAGRGRYA
-432 VQLTRVNNSS
+432 IQLTRLENSN
-442 DRSIMKV
+442 DHSIMKI

-455 RVRENVIFE
+455 RVRENVVFE

-488 LLATRMVISYDR
+488 LLATRMHISYDR
-500 VSKQVDYTLRPSRSF
+500 VSKQVDYTRRPSRSF

-523 LITAGESERNIDID
+523 LITASESERNIDID
-537 GLYRIHDSLPDER
+537 GLYRINDSLPDER
-550 LGYFDFTFDDEDIS
+550 LGYFDYTFDDEDIS

-644 RVDENGITEGL
+644 RVNENGITEGL

-670 YQAIDRA
+670 YQALDRA

-691 SLTTLADGGNVYP
+691 SLKTLADGGNVYP

-728 EVFTTSEKIKF
+728 ESFTTSEKIKF
-739 DEEVWVYLTDSMS
+739 DEEMWVYLTDSMG
-752 YTTQKFKAEPRP
+752 YTTQKFKAGSRQ
-764 DTEFGFMASV
+764 DTEFGFIASV

-789 SSSRYVIATS
+789 SPSRYVIATS

-829 AKADYNA
+829 AKSDYNA

>member
-1 MPIVEIQKVAGT
+1 MH
-13 KKERVDLTVG
+13 
-23 SFFYSDF
+23 SDVVI
-30 LAHRKDLSRDVLV
+30 L
-43 MVNGVELNLDDELD
+43 VNGRALQEDDELD

-219 SKDIPRYTAEANEV
+219 SKDIPQQTATANEV
-233 VEIRLLGG
+233 VSGEIKGG
-241 NAYAKIVRQDD
+241 EAAIKIVKQDE
-252 FDYFTQVV
+252 FEYFYELTK
-260 FPRYISM
+260 PRSISM
-267 LISVSYEIM
+267 TVNVSYD
-276 AYNNETGQMEQITIT
+276 TPQGSVT
-291 KNITVDARLTSYA
+291 KDVKIDAQLVDAKES
-304 ETDDESV
+304 DDGSL
-311 ILPVEYYTFFFDEL
+311 INPVEYYEFFFTNL
-325 SGSEFSQLPSNTR
+325 SGTDLAQLPPNAVV
-338 INTTKFVMYDNQF
+338 NTTKFILYDNQF

-364 QLWVHTQG
+364 QLWVHTQAN
-372 QLDGGSTA
+372 LGGGENCN
-380 SARID
+380 ARIEW
-385 YWKVD
+385 WKID
-390 VNNEEVVGTRKSKS
+390 ENNEEISGTRQSVTVS
-404 ISIHANNGARNYY
+404 LRETNGARTYY
-417 RTDKID
+417 RTDK
-423 LIDGYSRYA
+423 LNLAAGRGRYS
-432 VQLTRVNNSS
+432 VQLTRLNNSNDQS
-442 DRSIMKV
+442 VMKI

-455 RVRENVIFE
+455 RVRENVVFD
-464 NDTIVN
+464 NDTIAT
-470 VSVRATEAPT
+470 VSIRATEAPT

-523 LITAGESERNIDID
+523 LITAGESEKNIDID
-537 GLYRIHDSLPDER
+537 GLYRIFDSLPDER

-569 ETICNAARVTAYY
+569 ETICNAARVTAYF

-644 RVDENGITEGL
+644 RVDENGIAEGL

-670 YQAIDRA
+670 YQAMDRA

-722 ITERKG
+722 ITDRNG

-739 DEEVWVYLTDSMS
+739 DEEMWVHLTDSMG
-752 YTTQKFKAEPRP
+752 YTTQKFKAEPRA
-764 DTEFGFMASV
+764 DTEFGFIASV
-774 PEDIELNLYDGYRVQ
+774 PEDIELNFYDGYQKQ
-789 SSSRYVIATS
+789 SPSRYVIAAS
-799 VETENIKWVIT
+799 VELENIKWVIT

>member
-1 MPIVEIQKVAGT
+1 MPIVEIQRVAGT
-13 KKERVDLTVG
+13 PKERVDLKVG
-23 SFFYSDF
+23 SFFYGDF
-30 LAHRKDLSRDVLV
+30 LVHQQLHSDVLII
-43 MVNGVELNLDDELD
+43 VNGRELQSDDELD

-184 GASYKIYRPKEVIPL
+184 GASYKIYKPKEVIPL

-219 SKDIPRYTAEANEV
+219 SKDIPQQTATANEV
-233 VEIRLLGG
+233 VSGEIKGG
-241 NAYAKIVRQDD
+241 EAAIKIVKQDE
-252 FDYFTQVV
+252 FEYFYELTK
-260 FPRYISM
+260 PRSISM
-267 LISVSYEIM
+267 TVNVSYD
-276 AYNNETGQMEQITIT
+276 TPQGSVT
-291 KNITVDARLTSYA
+291 KDVKIDAQLIDAKES
-304 ETDDESV
+304 DDGAL
-311 ILPVEYYTFFFDEL
+311 IGKIYYYEFFFTNL
-325 SGSEFSQLPSNTR
+325 SGTDLAQLPPNAVV
-338 INTTKFVMYDNQF
+338 NTTKFILYDNQF

-357 FSPVDGD
+357 FSPVDGN

-380 SARID
+380 NARID

-390 VNNEEVVGTRKSKS
+390 VNNEEVVGTRKSKD

-423 LIDGYSRYA
+423 LVDGYSRYA

-455 RVRENVIFE
+455 RVRENVVFE

-500 VSKQVDYTLRPSRSF
+500 ASKQVDYTLRPSRSF

-523 LITAGESERNIDID
+523 LITAGESEKNIDID
-537 GLYRIHDSLPDER
+537 GLYRINDSLPDER
-550 LGYFDFTFDDEDIS
+550 LGYFDYTFDDEDIS

-569 ETICNAARVTAYY
+569 ETICNSARVTAYY

-670 YQAIDRA
+670 YQAMDRA

-722 ITERKG
+722 ITERNG

-739 DEEVWVYLTDSMS
+739 NDEMWVYLTDSMG

-764 DTEFGFMASV
+764 DTEFGFIASV
-774 PEDIELNLYDGYRVQ
+774 PEDIELNFYDGYQKQ
-789 SSSRYVIATS
+789 SPSRYVIATS
-799 VETENIKWVIT
+799 VELENIKWVIT

-829 AKADYNA
+829 AKPDYNA

>member
-1 MPIVEIQKVAGT
+1 MPIVEIQRIAGT
-13 KKERVDLTVG
+13 PKERVDLTVG

-30 LAHRKDLSRDVLV
+30 LVHQQLHTDVV
-43 MVNGVELNLDDELD
+43 IIVNGRELQEDGELD

-72 KGVIGDIL
+72 KSVIGDIL

-184 GASYKIYRPKEVIPL
+184 GASYKIYKPKEVIPL

-204 EFPDIDGQELPGPNE
+204 EFSDIDGQELPGPNE
-219 SKDIPRYTAEANEV
+219 SKDIPRQTATANEV
-233 VEIRLLGG
+233 VSGEMKGG
-241 NAYAKIVRQDD
+241 EAAIKIVKQDEFEYFYELTKPRSISMTVNVSFDTPQGSVSKDVRIDAQLVDAKISDD
-252 FDYFTQVV
+252 G
-260 FPRYISM
+260 S
-267 LISVSYEIM
+267 LI
-276 AYNNETGQMEQITIT
+276 NPT
-291 KNITVDARLTSYA
+291 
-304 ETDDESV
+304 
-311 ILPVEYYTFFFDEL
+311 EYYEFFFSNLTGTEL
-325 SGSEFSQLPSNTR
+325 AQLPPNAVV
-338 INTTKFVMYDNQF
+338 NTTKFILYDNQF

-364 QLWVHTQG
+364 QLWVHTQAN
-372 QLDGGSTA
+372 LGGGENCN
-380 SARID
+380 ARIEW
-385 YWKVD
+385 WKID
-390 VNNEEVVGTRKSKS
+390 ENNEEISGTRQSVTVS
-404 ISIHANNGARNYY
+404 LRETNGARTYY
-417 RTDKID
+417 RTDK
-423 LIDGYSRYA
+423 LNLAAGRGRYS
-432 VQLTRVNNSS
+432 VQLTRLNNSNDQS
-442 DRSIMKV
+442 VMKI

-455 RVRENVIFE
+455 RVRENVVFD
-464 NDTIVN
+464 NDTIAT
-470 VSVRATEAPT
+470 VSIRATEAPT

-523 LITAGESERNIDID
+523 LITAGESEKNIDID
-537 GLYRIHDSLPDER
+537 GLYRIYDNLPDER
-550 LGYFDFTFDDEDIS
+550 LGYFDYTFDDEDIS

-569 ETICNAARVTAYY
+569 ETICNAARVTAYF

-670 YQAIDRA
+670 YQAMDRA
-677 LLEANRLIHQRTSI
+677 MLEANRLIHQRTSI
-691 SLTTLADGGNVYP
+691 ILTTLADGGNVYP

-739 DEEVWVYLTDSMS
+739 DEEMWVYLTDSMG
-752 YTTQKFKAEPRP
+752 YTTQKFKAEPRK
-764 DTEFGFMASV
+764 DTDFGFIANV
-774 PEDIELNLYDGYRVQ
+774 PEDIEINLYDGYRVQ
-789 SSSRYVIATS
+789 SPSRYVIATS
-799 VETENIKWVIT
+799 VETDNIKWVVT

-829 AKADYNA
+829 AKPNYNA